1 MLFVLKARVFLK
13 KYETLLSNERHVF
26 WKGNVPHLPCNTGG
40 TDVRANIYE
49 EKSFTFGLSNGHQVT
64 ESVDRGSSTSTAAA
78 GMLRQN
84 GGSNKRGLGLA
95 RLSTSNFF
103 TISSSAN
110 WGMGRSTKSSSLS
123 SISSNSDCYDNPVVD
138 PEYIM
143 QLVND
148 VRKFADV
155 LLYLKEA
162 FLSEENHDGLHQVV
176 HERLGELL
184 RVLKA
189 VINKHQTLNSVD
201 ILSAAGTV
209 IAKVK
214 AVNFK
219 EVNEENKRELFSEI
233 FSSIE
238 TLAFTF
244 GNVVSDFLMGDV
256 DNGSSL
262 GLPVSRRSRSFE
274 NLSVESGGSLHER
287 DDIQGHLRAEEVD
300 SMLLRNDSGIESAL
314 SYAKAWSK
322 YTKDVVAWVEKKLSL
337 EVECAKNLA
346 KMAETAKAVVGH
358 QDYMP
363 FQSIFINAFQNDI
376 ENSQLWQQTAAALQ
390 SNKFVQPLLGR
401 KNELDRQRKDIKEL
415 WQREQKKMQE
425 LEAALRKA
433 KLLYTQRQDEYEKAK
448 SCTARA
454 EEEHLSSS
462 GSFVK
467 DFSKQLEKKRRL
479 EEEAF
484 QKAEEAN
491 EHYKASMAEVEEK
504 RNYLESFK
512 SDVLTQLRELIYQCD
527 LTLKAATVNLFQL
540 QHAQVVSLPVNCQS
554 LCESAKL
561 YDPGQQYSEFVKNL
575 PKDGIP
581 VESGCFE
588 SQSSQVDGV
597 FNKQSTNSVHTS
609 HGNLSQCSGDFPAQA
624 LDDVGSPV
632 YHRSQKVR
640 EKRSSSNTDIQVRGP
655 PPFRSWSV
663 GNQSG
668 GMCSDSESAGGS
680 SESRSMDS
688 PSASPGDF
696 KRRLPRTPSTG
707 TMSSADDL
715 DEREP
720 PSPSDCGLNDLTS
733 ETANSPG
740 PFRNAN
746 MSKAAQTHKLRK
758 LRAPSKC
765 RECDGLVVFHGAECE
780 ECSLACHKKCLETLA
795 IQCGHKKLHGRL
807 HLFGVEFAQAAK
819 NIPDGIP
826 FIIKKCTSE
835 IESRALNVK
844 GIYRVNGAKSRVE
857 KLCQAFENGKDLVEL
872 SELYA
877 HDISNVL
884 KLYLRQLPEPL
895 ILFRL
900 YNEFIGLAK
909 ESQNANEELDAKQAS
924 PKAKTRQS
932 LCIELNRIIIKI
944 KDLLK
949 QLPGP
954 NYNTL
959 QYLIGHLHRVTEQC
973 DENKMSASNLG
984 IIFGPTLIR
993 PRQTDAT
1000 VSLSSLV
1007 DYPYQARVVELLITY
1022 YEKIFDVSLKPL
1034 LSTPHSEETAVT
1046 VRVALSADEREP
1058 QQQRKSSVTV
1068 KEGIQIVPSERASE
1082 TAALF
1087 LESKNSKN
1095 TKEEADISV
1104 TGDAVSPS
1112 SEKDNDPFI
1121 SLGEEPCKKNLFPVK
1136 PSRQIAKVPL
1146 RAPRTKPVSR
1156 PVSLPVDRLLPPCV
1170 LNERNSRNAGAV
1182 SSEKLGRSPTIE
1194 EVSEVKA
1201 LPAVDTSCRLP
1212 CYDTQMLRKTWDK
1225 QYKQYDITART
1236 AMIMTNVPQE
1246 IRALESGT
1254 AGALS
1259 SSCSLG
1265 NNSANAILPNKPYSV
1280 VGSGRTAA
1288 EDNSPDV
1295 NPPAAFRAPRTL
1307 QPPPGTF
1314 YKPPSNKSKENGDGS
1329 SAKACAPASASSVLP
1344 QDNTVK
1350 LARSSALPSGDA
1362 EQNTN
1367 EQKSSSEDIHPT
1379 DLKPAYHRL
1388 RPKRIQEL
1396 EHREAHF
1403 V

>member
-1 MLFVLKARVFLK
+1 
-13 KYETLLSNERHVF
+13 
-26 WKGNVPHLPCNTGG
+26 
-40 TDVRANIYE
+40 
-49 EKSFTFGLSNGHQVT
+49 
-64 ESVDRGSSTSTAAA
+64 
-78 GMLRQN
+78 MLRQN

-103 TISSSAN
+103 SISTSAN

-162 FLSEENHDGLHQVV
+162 FLSEVV
-176 HERLGELL
+176 HERLGELR

-262 GLPVSRRSRSFE
+262 GLPVSRRSRCVVMSKNHFFV
-274 NLSVESGGSLHER
+274 LDALFA
-287 DDIQGHLRAEEVD
+287 GHLRAEEVD

-322 YTKDVVAWVEKKLSL
+322 YIKDVVAWVEKKLSL

-415 WQREQKKMQE
+415 WQREQKKMVE

-479 EEEAF
+479 EEEAL

-561 YDPGQQYSEFVKNL
+561 YDPGQQYSEFVKN
-575 PKDGIP
+575 
-581 VESGCFE
+581 F
-588 SQSSQVDGV
+588 SQVNFV
-597 FNKQSTNSVHTS
+597 F
-609 HGNLSQCSGDFPAQA
+609 
-624 LDDVGSPV
+624 
-632 YHRSQKVR
+632 
-640 EKRSSSNTDIQVRGP
+640 DIWRP

-720 PSPSDCGLNDLTS
+720 PSPSDC
-733 ETANSPG
+733 G

-819 NIPDGIP
+819 NVPDGIP

-1034 LSTPHSEETAVT
+1034 LSTSHSEETAVT

-1058 QQQRKSSVTV
+1058 QPQRKSFVAV
-1068 KEGIQIVPSERASE
+1068 KEVIPSERVSE

-1104 TGDAVSPS
+1104 IGDAVSPT
-1112 SEKDNDPFI
+1112 SEKDSDPFI
-1121 SLGEEPCKKNLFPVK
+1121 SLGEDPCKKNSFPVK
-1136 PSRQIAKVPL
+1136 PNRQIAKVPL
-1146 RAPRTKPVSR
+1146 RAPRTKAVSR
-1156 PVSLPVDRLLPPCV
+1156 PVSLPVDRILPPCV

-1236 AMIMTNVPQE
+1236 AMIVTNVPQE

-1288 EDNSPDV
+1288 EENGPDV
-1295 NPPAAFRAPRTL
+1295 NPLAAFRAPRTL

-1329 SAKACAPASASSVLP
+1329 SVKAGAPTSASSVFP

>member
-1 MLFVLKARVFLK
+1 
-13 KYETLLSNERHVF
+13 
-26 WKGNVPHLPCNTGG
+26 
-40 TDVRANIYE
+40 
-49 EKSFTFGLSNGHQVT
+49 
-64 ESVDRGSSTSTAAA
+64 
-78 GMLRQN
+78 MLRQN

-103 TISSSAN
+103 TISSSGN

-138 PEYIM
+138 PDYIM

-162 FLSEENHDGLHQVV
+162 FLSEENHGGLHQVV

-433 KLLYTQRQDEYEKAK
+433 KLLYMQRQDEYEKAK

-491 EHYKASMAEVEEK
+491 EHYKASMAEAEEK

-561 YDPGQQYSEFVKNL
+561 YDPGQQYSEFVKSL
-575 PKDGIP
+575 PKDGVP

-588 SQSSQVDGV
+588 TQSSQVDGV

-609 HGNLSQCSGDFPAQA
+609 HGNLSQCSGDFPAQT
-624 LDDVGSPV
+624 LDDVGSPI

-640 EKRSSSNTDIQVRGP
+640 EKRSSSNTDIPVRGP

-765 RECDGLVVFHGAECE
+765 RECDSLVIFHGAECE

-819 NIPDGIP
+819 NVPDGIP

-949 QLPGP
+949 QLPVP

-1034 LSTPHSEETAVT
+1034 LSASHSEETAVM
-1046 VRVALSADEREP
+1046 VRAALSADEMEP
-1058 QQQRKSSVTV
+1058 QQQRKSFVAV
-1068 KEGIQIVPSERASE
+1068 KEQGVQTVPSERASE

-1087 LESKNSKN
+1087 FESKNSQN
-1095 TKEEADISV
+1095 TKDEADTCV
-1104 TGDAVSPS
+1104 TGNAVSPAA
-1112 SEKDNDPFI
+1112 EKDNDPFL
-1121 SLGEEPCKKNLFPVK
+1121 SLGEDPCKMSLLPVK
-1136 PSRQIAKVPL
+1136 PNRQSAKVPL
-1146 RAPRTKPVSR
+1146 RAPRTKPSSR
-1156 PVSLPVDRLLPPCV
+1156 PVSLPVDRILPPCV

-1201 LPAVDTSCRLP
+1201 LPAVDTCCRLP
-1212 CYDTQMLRKTWDK
+1212 CYDIQMLRKTWDK
-1225 QYKQYDITART
+1225 QYKQYDITPRT

-1246 IRALESGT
+1246 IQALESGT

-1259 SSCSLG
+1259 SSCRIG
-1265 NNSANAILPNKPYSV
+1265 NNSANAILPNKPYSI

-1288 EDNSPDV
+1288 EENGPDV
-1295 NPPAAFRAPRTL
+1295 NPLAAFRAPRTL

-1314 YKPPSNKSKENGDGS
+1314 YKPPSNKSKGNEDG
-1329 SAKACAPASASSVLP
+1329 SAKACAPTNASPVLP

-1350 LARSSALPSGDA
+1350 LARSSALPSDDA

-1379 DLKPAYHRL
+1379 DLKPTYHRL

>member
-1 MLFVLKARVFLK
+1 
-13 KYETLLSNERHVF
+13 
-26 WKGNVPHLPCNTGG
+26 
-40 TDVRANIYE
+40 
-49 EKSFTFGLSNGHQVT
+49 
-64 ESVDRGSSTSTAAA
+64 
-78 GMLRQN
+78 MLRQN

-103 TISSSAN
+103 TISTAGN

-219 EVNEENKRELFSEI
+219 EVNEENKRELFGEI

-337 EVECAKNLA
+337 ELECAKNLA

-401 KNELDRQRKDIKEL
+401 KNELDRQRKDIKDL

-454 EEEHLSSS
+454 EEEQLSSS

-467 DFSKQLEKKRRL
+467 DFSKQIEKKRRL
-479 EEEAF
+479 EEEAL

-561 YDPGQQYSEFVKNL
+561 YDPGQQYSEFVKSL
-575 PKDGIP
+575 PKDGVP

-588 SQSSQVDGV
+588 TQSSQVDGV
-597 FNKQSTNSVHTS
+597 FSKQSTNSVHTS
-609 HGNLSQCSGDFPAQA
+609 HGNLSQCSGDFPAQT

-640 EKRSSSNTDIQVRGP
+640 EKRSSSNTDIPVRGP

-949 QLPGP
+949 QLPVP

-1034 LSTPHSEETAVT
+1034 LSTCHAEETAGT

-1058 QQQRKSSVTV
+1058 QQQRKSFVAV
-1068 KEGIQIVPSERASE
+1068 KEGIQIVPCERASE
-1082 TAALF
+1082 TAAIF
-1087 LESKNSKN
+1087 FESKNSRN

-1104 TGDAVSPS
+1104 TGDVVSPAT
-1112 SEKDNDPFI
+1112 EKDNDPFL
-1121 SLGEEPCKKNLFPVK
+1121 SLGEDPCQISLVAVK
-1136 PSRQIAKVPL
+1136 PNRQLAKVPL
-1146 RAPRTKPVSR
+1146 RAPRTKPASR
-1156 PVSLPVDRLLPPCV
+1156 PVSLPVDRILPPCV
-1170 LNERNSRNAGAV
+1170 LNERNSRNAGAI

-1201 LPAVDTSCRLP
+1201 LPAVDTCCRLP

-1236 AMIMTNVPQE
+1236 AMIVTNVPQE

-1259 SSCSLG
+1259 SSCSIG
-1265 NNSANAILPNKPYSV
+1265 NNSAKANLPNKPYSV

-1288 EDNSPDV
+1288 EENGPDV
-1295 NPPAAFRAPRTL
+1295 NPVAAFRAPRTL

-1329 SAKACAPASASSVLP
+1329 SAKACAPTSASSVLP

-1367 EQKSSSEDIHPT
+1367 EQKSSSEDIHST

>member
-1 MLFVLKARVFLK
+1 
-13 KYETLLSNERHVF
+13 
-26 WKGNVPHLPCNTGG
+26 
-40 TDVRANIYE
+40 
-49 EKSFTFGLSNGHQVT
+49 
-64 ESVDRGSSTSTAAA
+64 
-78 GMLRQN
+78 
-84 GGSNKRGLGLA
+84 
-95 RLSTSNFF
+95 
-103 TISSSAN
+103 
-110 WGMGRSTKSSSLS
+110 
-123 SISSNSDCYDNPVVD
+123 
-138 PEYIM
+138 
-143 QLVND
+143 
-148 VRKFADV
+148 
-155 LLYLKEA
+155 
-162 FLSEENHDGLHQVV
+162 
-176 HERLGELL
+176 
-184 RVLKA
+184 
-189 VINKHQTLNSVD
+189 
-201 ILSAAGTV
+201 
-209 IAKVK
+209 
-214 AVNFK
+214 
-219 EVNEENKRELFSEI
+219 
-233 FSSIE
+233 
-238 TLAFTF
+238 
-244 GNVVSDFLMGDV
+244 MGDV

-274 NLSVESGGSLHER
+274 NLSVESGGSRHER

-300 SMLLRNDSGIESAL
+300 NMLLRNDNGIESAL

-346 KMAETAKAVVGH
+346 KMAETAKSVVGH

-376 ENSQLWQQTAAALQ
+376 ENNQLWQQTAAALL

-479 EEEAF
+479 EEEAL

-512 SDVLTQLRELIYQCD
+512 SDVLTQLRELIHQCD

-561 YDPGQQYSEFVKNL
+561 YDPGQQYSEFVRSL
-575 PKDGIP
+575 PKEGVTI
-581 VESGCFE
+581 ESGSFE
-588 SQSSQVDGV
+588 TQNSQVDGV
-597 FNKQSTNSVHTS
+597 FNKQSTDSVHTS
-609 HGNLSQCSGDFPAQA
+609 HGNLSQCSGDFLAQT
-624 LDDVGSPV
+624 LDDVGSPI
-632 YHRSQKVR
+632 YHRLQKIG
-640 EKRSSSNTDIQVRGP
+640 EKRSSSTTDIQAMRGP

-720 PSPSDCGLNDLTS
+720 PSPSDCLNDLTS

-740 PFRNAN
+740 PFRDAN

-758 LRAPSKC
+758 LRALSKC
-765 RECDGLVVFHGAECE
+765 RECDSLVVFQGAECE

-819 NIPDGIP
+819 NVPDGIP

-909 ESQNANEELDAKQAS
+909 ESQNVNEELDAKQAS
-924 PKAKTRQS
+924 PKSKKRQS
-932 LCIELNRIIIKI
+932 ICIELNRIIIKI

-949 QLPGP
+949 QLPVP

-959 QYLIGHLHRVTEQC
+959 QYLIGHLHRVTEQSN
-973 DENKMSASNLG
+973 ENKMSASNLG

-1007 DYPYQARVVELLITY
+1007 DYPYQARVVELLITF

-1034 LSTPHSEETAVT
+1034 LNTSQSEETVFT
-1046 VRVALSADEREP
+1046 VRVALSAEERDS
-1058 QQQRKSSVTV
+1058 QQPRKSFAV
-1068 KEGIQIVPSERASE
+1068 KEGILIAPSESRAADG
-1082 TAALF
+1082 AALF
-1087 LESKNSKN
+1087 LESNNSKN
-1095 TKEEADISV
+1095 TKEQVETSVTECVSLPLTGTKPEGSGKSNSLTESSATSPLDINTSAPKE
-1104 TGDAVSPS
+1104 TGDAASPT
-1112 SEKDNDPFI
+1112 SERDNDSFI
-1121 SLGEEPCKKNLFPVK
+1121 SLGEDSHKTNLLPAK
-1136 PSRQIAKVPL
+1136 PNRQITKVPL
-1146 RAPRTKPVSR
+1146 RVPRTKPATR
-1156 PVSLPVDRLLPPCV
+1156 PVSLPVDRILPPCV
-1170 LNERNSRNAGAV
+1170 LNERNSRNAGGV
-1182 SSEKLGRSPTIE
+1182 SPEKLGRSPTIE

-1201 LPAVDTSCRLP
+1201 LPAVNTCCKLP

-1246 IRALESGT
+1246 NRALESGT
-1254 AGALS
+1254 AGALPS
-1259 SSCSLG
+1259 SGSIA
-1265 NNSANAILPNKPYSV
+1265 NDSANAIFPSKPYSV
-1280 VGSGRTAA
+1280 SVRSATEGNG
-1288 EDNSPDV
+1288 PDA
-1295 NPPAAFRAPRTL
+1295 NPLAVFRAPRTL

-1314 YKPPSNKSKENGDGS
+1314 YKPPSNKSKQNGEGS
-1329 SAKACAPASASSVLP
+1329 SPKVCAPTSASSVLH
-1344 QDNTVK
+1344 QDDTVK
-1350 LARSSALPSGDA
+1350 LARSSALLSGDP

-1367 EQKSSSEDIHPT
+1367 EQKTSSEDIHPT
-1379 DLKPAYHRL
+1379 DLKPTYQRL

>member
-1 MLFVLKARVFLK
+1 
-13 KYETLLSNERHVF
+13 
-26 WKGNVPHLPCNTGG
+26 
-40 TDVRANIYE
+40 
-49 EKSFTFGLSNGHQVT
+49 
-64 ESVDRGSSTSTAAA
+64 
-78 GMLRQN
+78 MLRQN

-103 TISSSAN
+103 TISTAGN

-219 EVNEENKRELFSEI
+219 EVNEENKRELFGEI

-337 EVECAKNLA
+337 ELECAKNLA

-401 KNELDRQRKDIKEL
+401 KNELDRQRKDIKDL

-454 EEEHLSSS
+454 EEEQLSSS

-467 DFSKQLEKKRRL
+467 DFSKQIEKKRRL
-479 EEEAF
+479 EEEAL

-561 YDPGQQYSEFVKNL
+561 YDPGQQYSEFVKSL
-575 PKDGIP
+575 PKDGVP

-588 SQSSQVDGV
+588 TQSSQVDGV
-597 FNKQSTNSVHTS
+597 FSKQSTNSVHTS
-609 HGNLSQCSGDFPAQA
+609 HGNLSQCSGDFPAQT

-640 EKRSSSNTDIQVRGP
+640 EKRSSSNTDIPAVRGP

-949 QLPGP
+949 QLPVP

-1034 LSTPHSEETAVT
+1034 LSTCHAEETAGT

-1058 QQQRKSSVTV
+1058 QQQRKSFVAV
-1068 KEGIQIVPSERASE
+1068 KEGIQIVPCERASE
-1082 TAALF
+1082 TAAIF
-1087 LESKNSKN
+1087 FESKNSRN

-1104 TGDAVSPS
+1104 TG
-1112 SEKDNDPFI
+1112 EDPCQI
-1121 SLGEEPCKKNLFPVK
+1121 SLVAVK
-1136 PSRQIAKVPL
+1136 PNRQLAKVPL
-1146 RAPRTKPVSR
+1146 RAPRTKPASR
-1156 PVSLPVDRLLPPCV
+1156 PVSLPVDRILPPCV
-1170 LNERNSRNAGAV
+1170 LNERNSRNAGAI

-1201 LPAVDTSCRLP
+1201 LPAVDTCCRLP

-1236 AMIMTNVPQE
+1236 AMIVTNVPQE

-1259 SSCSLG
+1259 SSCSIG
-1265 NNSANAILPNKPYSV
+1265 NNSAKANLPNKPYSV

-1288 EDNSPDV
+1288 EENGPDV
-1295 NPPAAFRAPRTL
+1295 NPVAAFRAPRTL

-1329 SAKACAPASASSVLP
+1329 SAKACAPTSASSVLP

-1367 EQKSSSEDIHPT
+1367 EQKSSSEDIHST

>member
-1 MLFVLKARVFLK
+1 
-13 KYETLLSNERHVF
+13 
-26 WKGNVPHLPCNTGG
+26 
-40 TDVRANIYE
+40 
-49 EKSFTFGLSNGHQVT
+49 
-64 ESVDRGSSTSTAAA
+64 
-78 GMLRQN
+78 
-84 GGSNKRGLGLA
+84 
-95 RLSTSNFF
+95 
-103 TISSSAN
+103 
-110 WGMGRSTKSSSLS
+110 
-123 SISSNSDCYDNPVVD
+123 
-138 PEYIM
+138 
-143 QLVND
+143 
-148 VRKFADV
+148 
-155 LLYLKEA
+155 
-162 FLSEENHDGLHQVV
+162 ENQDGLHQVV

-287 DDIQGHLRAEEVD
+287 DDIQGRSLILINTTEDID

-376 ENSQLWQQTAAALQ
+376 ENNQLWQQTAAALQ
-390 SNKFVQPLLGR
+390 SNKFVQPLVGR
-401 KNELDRQRKDIKEL
+401 KNELDKQRKDIKEL

-425 LEAALRKA
+425 LEATLRKA

-454 EEEHLSSS
+454 EEEHLSSV

-467 DFSKQLEKKRRL
+467 DVSKQLEKKRRL
-479 EEEAF
+479 EEEAL

-504 RNYLESFK
+504 RNDLESFK

-561 YDPGQQYSEFVKNL
+561 YDPGQQYSEFVKSL
-575 PKDGIP
+575 PKEGVTI
-581 VESGCFE
+581 ESGSFE
-588 SQSSQVDGV
+588 THSSQVDGV
-597 FNKQSTNSVHTS
+597 FNKQSASSVHTS
-609 HGNLSQCSGDFPAQA
+609 HGNLSQCSGDFPAQN
-624 LDDVGSPV
+624 LDDVGSPI
-632 YHRSQKVR
+632 YHHSQKIG
-640 EKRSSSNTDIQVRGP
+640 EKRTSINTDVQAMRGP

-765 RECDGLVVFHGAECE
+765 RECDSLVVFHGAECE

-819 NIPDGIP
+819 NVPDGVP

-835 IESRALNVK
+835 IEGRALNVK

-877 HDISNVL
+877 HDITNVL

-909 ESQNANEELDAKQAS
+909 ESQNVNEELDAKQAS
-924 PKAKTRQS
+924 PKSKKRQS
-932 LCIELNRIIIKI
+932 ICIELNRIIIKI

-949 QLPGP
+949 QLPVP

-959 QYLIGHLHRVTEQC
+959 QYLIGHLHRVAEQS

-1007 DYPYQARVVELLITY
+1007 DYPYQARVVELLITH

-1034 LSTPHSEETAVT
+1034 LSTSQSEETAIT
-1046 VRVALSADEREP
+1046 VRVALSAEEKES
-1058 QQQRKSSVTV
+1058 QQQRKSLVAV
-1068 KEGIQIVPSERASE
+1068 KEGILTAPSESRASE

-1087 LESKNSKN
+1087 LESNNSKN
-1095 TKEEADISV
+1095 TKEQVDTSATERVSLPLTGTKPEGSGKSNFLTESSASSILDTNISAPKEP
-1104 TGDAVSPS
+1104 GDAVSPA
-1112 SEKDNDPFI
+1112 SERDNDSFVC
-1121 SLGEEPCKKNLFPVK
+1121 LGEDSYKINLFPAK
-1136 PSRQIAKVPL
+1136 PNRQITKVPL
-1146 RAPRTKPVSR
+1146 RVPRTKPAAR
-1156 PVSLPVDRLLPPCV
+1156 PVSLPVDRILPPCV
-1170 LNERNSRNAGAV
+1170 LNERNSRNTGAV
-1182 SSEKLGRSPTIE
+1182 SPEKLGRSPTIE

-1201 LPAVDTSCRLP
+1201 LPAANTCCRLP

-1236 AMIMTNVPQE
+1236 AMIVTNVPQE
-1246 IRALESGT
+1246 SRALESGT

-1259 SSCSLG
+1259 SSCSTG
-1265 NNSANAILPNKPYSV
+1265 NNSANATLPSKPYPVSV
-1280 VGSGRTAA
+1280 RSGRTAT
-1288 EDNSPDV
+1288 EGNGPDA
-1295 NPPAAFRAPRTL
+1295 NPFAAFRAPRTL

-1314 YKPPSNKSKENGDGS
+1314 YKPPSSKSKQNEEGS
-1329 SAKACAPASASSVLP
+1329 SAKACAPTSASSVLH

-1350 LARSSALPSGDA
+1350 LARSSALPSGHP

-1367 EQKSSSEDIHPT
+1367 EQKPSSEDIHPT
-1379 DLKPAYHRL
+1379 DPKPTYQRL

>member
-1 MLFVLKARVFLK
+1 
-13 KYETLLSNERHVF
+13 
-26 WKGNVPHLPCNTGG
+26 
-40 TDVRANIYE
+40 
-49 EKSFTFGLSNGHQVT
+49 
-64 ESVDRGSSTSTAAA
+64 
-78 GMLRQN
+78 
-84 GGSNKRGLGLA
+84 
-95 RLSTSNFF
+95 
-103 TISSSAN
+103 
-110 WGMGRSTKSSSLS
+110 
-123 SISSNSDCYDNPVVD
+123 
-138 PEYIM
+138 
-143 QLVND
+143 
-148 VRKFADV
+148 
-155 LLYLKEA
+155 
-162 FLSEENHDGLHQVV
+162 
-176 HERLGELL
+176 
-184 RVLKA
+184 
-189 VINKHQTLNSVD
+189 
-201 ILSAAGTV
+201 
-209 IAKVK
+209 
-214 AVNFK
+214 
-219 EVNEENKRELFSEI
+219 
-233 FSSIE
+233 
-238 TLAFTF
+238 
-244 GNVVSDFLMGDV
+244 MGDV

-322 YTKDVVAWVEKKLSL
+322 YTKDVVGWVEKKLSL

-346 KMAETAKAVVGH
+346 KMAENAKAAVGH

-363 FQSIFINAFQNDI
+363 FQSIFISAFQNDI
-376 ENSQLWQQTAAALQ
+376 ENNQLWQQTAAALQ

-401 KNELDRQRKDIKEL
+401 KSELDRQRKDIKEL

-425 LEAALRKA
+425 LEAALKKA
-433 KLLYTQRQDEYEKAK
+433 KLLYMQRQDEYEKAK

-479 EEEAF
+479 EEEAL

-504 RNYLESFK
+504 RNGLESFK

-527 LTLKAATVNLFQL
+527 LTLKAVTVNLFQL

-561 YDPGQQYSEFVKNL
+561 YDPGQQYSEFVKSL
-575 PKDGIP
+575 PK
-581 VESGCFE
+581 ESVPIESASFE
-588 SQSSQVDGV
+588 TQNSQVDGV
-597 FNKQSTNSVHTS
+597 FNKQSTNSVHMS
-609 HGNLSQCSGDFPAQA
+609 HGNLSQCSGDFPAQM
-624 LDDVGSPV
+624 LDDVGSPI
-632 YHRSQKVR
+632 YHRSQKIG
-640 EKRSSSNTDIQVRGP
+640 EKRSSSSTDIQAMRRP
-655 PPFRSWSV
+655 LSFRSWSV

-765 RECDGLVVFHGAECE
+765 RECDSLVVFHGAECE

-872 SELYA
+872 SDLYA

-909 ESQNANEELDAKQAS
+909 ESQNVNEELDAKQAS
-924 PKAKTRQS
+924 PKSKKRQS
-932 LCIELNRIIIKI
+932 ICIELNRIIIKM

-949 QLPGP
+949 QLPVP

-959 QYLIGHLHRVTEQC
+959 QYLIGHLHRVTEQS

-1034 LSTPHSEETAVT
+1034 LSTYQSEETAIM
-1046 VRVALSADEREP
+1046 VRVALSAEEREP
-1058 QQQRKSSVTV
+1058 QQQRKSFVAV
-1068 KEGIQIVPSERASE
+1068 KEGVLVSASESRVSE
-1082 TAALF
+1082 TAALG
-1087 LESKNSKN
+1087 LESNNKN
-1095 TKEEADISV
+1095 TEEQRDTSV
-1104 TGDAVSPS
+1104 TECVSLPLTGTKPEGSGKTNPRAESSATSILDINISAPKKPGDAVSPA
-1112 SEKDNDPFI
+1112 SERHNDSLL
-1121 SLGEEPCKKNLFPVK
+1121 SLGENSLIPAK
-1136 PSRQIAKVPL
+1136 PNRQITKVPL
-1146 RAPRTKPVSR
+1146 RGPRTKPATR
-1156 PVSLPVDRLLPPCV
+1156 PVSLPVDRILPPCI
-1170 LNERNSRNAGAV
+1170 LNERNSQNAGAV
-1182 SSEKLGRSPTIE
+1182 SPEKIGRTATIE
-1194 EVSEVKA
+1194 EVSEMKA
-1201 LPAVDTSCRLP
+1201 LPAVNTCCRLP

-1236 AMIMTNVPQE
+1236 AMIVTNVPQE
-1246 IRALESGT
+1246 NRTLESGT

-1259 SSCSLG
+1259 SCSVG
-1265 NNSANAILPNKPYSV
+1265 NNSANAILPSKPYSV
-1280 VGSGRTAA
+1280 SVRSGRTAT
-1288 EDNSPDV
+1288 EGNGPDA
-1295 NPPAAFRAPRTL
+1295 NPLAAFRAPRTL

-1314 YKPPSNKSKENGDGS
+1314 YKPPSNKSKQNEEGS
-1329 SAKACAPASASSVLP
+1329 SAKACAPTSASSVLH

-1350 LARSSALPSGDA
+1350 LARSSALPSGDP

-1367 EQKSSSEDIHPT
+1367 EQRSSSEDIHHT
-1379 DLKPAYHRL
+1379 DLKPTYQRL

>member
-1 MLFVLKARVFLK
+1 
-13 KYETLLSNERHVF
+13 
-26 WKGNVPHLPCNTGG
+26 
-40 TDVRANIYE
+40 
-49 EKSFTFGLSNGHQVT
+49 
-64 ESVDRGSSTSTAAA
+64 
-78 GMLRQN
+78 MLRQN

-103 TISSSAN
+103 AISNSGN

-143 QLVND
+143 QLAND

-162 FLSEENHDGLHQVV
+162 ILSEENQDDLHQVV

-201 ILSAAGTV
+201 VLSAAGTV

-219 EVNEENKRELFSEI
+219 EVNEENRREFFSEI
-233 FSSIE
+233 FSSID

-314 SYAKAWSK
+314 AYAKAWSK
-322 YTKDVVAWVEKKLSL
+322 YTKDVVAWVEKKLSV
-337 EVECAKNLA
+337 EVECAKNVA
-346 KMAETAKAVVGH
+346 KMAETAKAIVGH

-376 ENSQLWQQTAAALQ
+376 ENNQLWQQTAAALQ

-433 KLLYTQRQDEYEKAK
+433 KLLYAQRQDEYEKAK

-454 EEEHLSSS
+454 EEEHLSTG

-467 DFSKQLEKKRRL
+467 DFSKQLEKKRKL
-479 EEEAF
+479 EEEAL
-484 QKAEEAN
+484 QKAEEAS

-561 YDPGQQYSEFVKNL
+561 YDPGQQYSKFVKSL
-575 PKDGIP
+575 PKDGVP
-581 VESGCFE
+581 MESGSFE
-588 SQSSQVDGV
+588 TQSSQVDGV
-597 FNKQSTNSVHTS
+597 FNKQSTNSIHTS
-609 HGNLSQCSGDFPAQA
+609 HGNLSQCSGDFPAQT
-624 LDDVGSPV
+624 LDDVGSPI

-733 ETANSPG
+733 ETASSPG
-740 PFRNAN
+740 PFRNAI

-765 RECDGLVVFHGAECE
+765 RECDSLVVFHGAECE

-819 NIPDGIP
+819 NVPDGIP

-895 ILFRL
+895 VLFRL

-909 ESQNANEELDAKQAS
+909 ESQHVNEELDATQAS
-924 PKAKTRQS
+924 PKSKKRQS
-932 LCIELNRIIIKI
+932 ICIELNRIIIKI

-959 QYLIGHLHRVTEQC
+959 QYLIGHLHRVTEQS

-984 IIFGPTLIR
+984 IIFGPTLLR

-1007 DYPYQARVVELLITY
+1007 DYPYQARVVELLITH

-1034 LSTPHSEETAVT
+1034 LSTTQSEETAVT

-1058 QQQRKSSVTV
+1058 QQQRNLFVAV
-1068 KEGIQIVPSERASE
+1068 KEQGFLIAPSEGRAAE

-1087 LESKNSKN
+1087 LESNNRKN
-1095 TKEEADISV
+1095 TKEQEETSV
-1104 TGDAVSPS
+1104 TGDAVSPA
-1112 SEKDNDPFI
+1112 SEKDNDPLI
-1121 SLGEEPCKKNLFPVK
+1121 SVGEDSCKINLLPAK
-1136 PSRQIAKVPL
+1136 PNHQITRVPL
-1146 RAPRTKPVSR
+1146 RVPRTKAASR
-1156 PVSLPVDRLLPPCV
+1156 PVSLPVDRILPPCV

-1201 LPAVDTSCRLP
+1201 VPAVNPCCRFP

-1236 AMIMTNVPQE
+1236 AMIVTNVPQE
-1246 IRALESGT
+1246 NRALESGT

-1259 SSCSLG
+1259 SSSCTTD
-1265 NNSANAILPNKPYSV
+1265 NSVTAILPSKPYSV
-1280 VGSGRTAA
+1280 VGSGTTAT
-1288 EDNSPDV
+1288 EENGPDV
-1295 NPPAAFRAPRTL
+1295 NPLAAVRAPRTL

-1314 YKPPSNKSKENGDGS
+1314 YKPPGNKSKENGDGS
-1329 SAKACAPASASSVLP
+1329 SAKACAPTSAGSVLH
-1344 QDNTVK
+1344 QENTVK
-1350 LARSSALPSGDA
+1350 LARSSALPTGDP

-1367 EQKSSSEDIHPT
+1367 EQKASSEDIHLT
-1379 DLKPAYHRL
+1379 DLKPAYQRL

>member
-1 MLFVLKARVFLK
+1 
-13 KYETLLSNERHVF
+13 
-26 WKGNVPHLPCNTGG
+26 
-40 TDVRANIYE
+40 
-49 EKSFTFGLSNGHQVT
+49 
-64 ESVDRGSSTSTAAA
+64 
-78 GMLRQN
+78 MLRQN

-103 TISSSAN
+103 TISNSGN

-162 FLSEENHDGLHQVV
+162 ILSEENQDGLHQVV

-376 ENSQLWQQTAAALQ
+376 ENNQLWQQTAAALQ

-401 KNELDRQRKDIKEL
+401 KNELDRQRKDIKDL

-479 EEEAF
+479 EEEAL

-504 RNYLESFK
+504 RNDLESFK

-540 QHAQVVSLPVNCQS
+540 QHTQVVSLPVNCQS

-561 YDPGQQYSEFVKNL
+561 YDPGQQYSEFVKSL
-575 PKDGIP
+575 PKEGVPI
-581 VESGCFE
+581 ESGSFE
-588 SQSSQVDGV
+588 TQSSQVDGV
-597 FNKQSTNSVHTS
+597 FNKQSTNSVHMS
-609 HGNLSQCSGDFPAQA
+609 HGNLSQCSGDFPAQT
-624 LDDVGSPV
+624 LDDVGSPI
-632 YHRSQKVR
+632 YHRSQKIG
-640 EKRSSSNTDIQVRGP
+640 ETRSSSSTDIQAMRGP

-720 PSPSDCGLNDLTS
+720 PSPSDCGVNDLTS

-765 RECDGLVVFHGAECE
+765 RECDSLVVFHGAECE

-819 NIPDGIP
+819 NVPDGIP

-909 ESQNANEELDAKQAS
+909 ESQNVNEELDAKQTC
-924 PKAKTRQS
+924 PKSKKRQS
-932 LCIELNRIIIKI
+932 ICIELNRIIIKI

-949 QLPGP
+949 QLPVP

-959 QYLIGHLHRVTEQC
+959 QYLIGHLHRVTEQS

-1034 LSTPHSEETAVT
+1034 LSTLQSEETAIT
-1046 VRVALSADEREP
+1046 VRVALSAEEREP
-1058 QQQRKSSVTV
+1058 QQQRKSFIAV
-1068 KEGIQIVPSERASE
+1068 KEGILIAPSEGRASE

-1087 LESKNSKN
+1087 LESNNSKN
-1095 TKEEADISV
+1095 TKDQVDTSV
-1104 TGDAVSPS
+1104 TECVSLSLTGTKPEDSGKSNSLTESSATSIVDNNIAQKKPGDAARPT
-1112 SEKDNDPFI
+1112 SERDGDSFV
-1121 SLGEEPCKKNLFPVK
+1121 SLGEDSCKINLLPAK
-1136 PSRQIAKVPL
+1136 PNRQITKVPL
-1146 RAPRTKPVSR
+1146 RVPRTKPATR
-1156 PVSLPVDRLLPPCV
+1156 PVSLPVDRILPPCV
-1170 LNERNSRNAGAV
+1170 LNERNSRNTGAV
-1182 SSEKLGRSPTIE
+1182 SPEKLGRSPTIE

-1201 LPAVDTSCRLP
+1201 FPAVNTCCRLP
-1212 CYDTQMLRKTWDK
+1212 CYDSQTLRKTWDK

-1246 IRALESGT
+1246 NRALESGT

-1259 SSCSLG
+1259 PSCSIG
-1265 NNSANAILPNKPYSV
+1265 NNSANAVLPSKPYSV
-1280 VGSGRTAA
+1280 SVRSGRTAT
-1288 EDNSPDV
+1288 EGNGPD
-1295 NPPAAFRAPRTL
+1295 ASRAPRTL

-1314 YKPPSNKSKENGDGS
+1314 YEPPSNKSKQNEEGS
-1329 SAKACAPASASSVLP
+1329 FAKACAATSASSVFH

-1350 LARSSALPSGDA
+1350 LARSSALPSGDP

-1367 EQKSSSEDIHPT
+1367 EQKNSSEDIHPT
-1379 DLKPAYHRL
+1379 DLKPTYQRL

>member
-1 MLFVLKARVFLK
+1 
-13 KYETLLSNERHVF
+13 
-26 WKGNVPHLPCNTGG
+26 
-40 TDVRANIYE
+40 
-49 EKSFTFGLSNGHQVT
+49 
-64 ESVDRGSSTSTAAA
+64 
-78 GMLRQN
+78 MLRQN
-84 GGSNKRGLGLA
+84 GGGNKRGLGLTK
-95 RLSTSNFF
+95 LSTSNFF
-103 TISSSAN
+103 TISNSGN

-123 SISSNSDCYDNPVVD
+123 SISSNSDCYDSTVVD

-143 QLVND
+143 HLVND

-155 LLYLKEA
+155 LFYLREA
-162 FLSEENHDGLHQVV
+162 ILSEENPDCLHHVV

-189 VINKHQTLNSVD
+189 IISKHPSLNSVD
-201 ILSAAGTV
+201 LLSAAGTV

-219 EVNEENKRELFSEI
+219 EVNEENKREVLSEI
-233 FSSIE
+233 FSSID

-256 DNGSSL
+256 DNGSAL
-262 GLPVSRRSRSFE
+262 GLPVSRQSQSFE
-274 NLSVESGGSLHER
+274 NLSVDSGGSLHER
-287 DDIQGHLRAEEVD
+287 DDIQGTGHFRSEEVD
-300 SMLLRNDSGIESAL
+300 SILLRNDNGIESAL

-322 YTKDVVAWVEKKLSL
+322 YTKDIVAWVEKRLNL
-337 EVECAKNLA
+337 EIECAKGLA
-346 KMAETAKAVVGH
+346 KMAETTKAIIGP

-390 SNKFVQPLLGR
+390 ANKFVQPLLGR
-401 KNELDRQRKDIKEL
+401 KNELDKQRKEIKEL

-425 LEAALRKA
+425 LESTVRKA
-433 KLLYTQRQDEYEKAK
+433 RLLYIQRQEEYEKAK
-448 SCTARA
+448 SSTARA
-454 EEEHLSSS
+454 EEEHLISN
-462 GSFVK
+462 GGIVK
-467 DFSKQLEKKRRL
+467 DASKLEKKRKL
-479 EEEAF
+479 EEEAL

-491 EHYKASMAEVEEK
+491 EHFKASVAEVEEK
-504 RNYLESFK
+504 RSDLENLK
-512 SDVLTQLRELIYQCD
+512 SDVLTQLRELVYQCD
-527 LTLKAATVNLFQL
+527 LTLKAATVNLFQM
-540 QHAQVVSLPVNCQS
+540 QHAQVVSVPVNSQS

-561 YDPGQQYSEFVKNL
+561 YDPGQKYSEFVKNL
-575 PKDGIP
+575 PKDDVPI
-581 VESGCFE
+581 ESGSFE
-588 SQSSQVDGV
+588 TQSSQVGGI
-597 FNKQSTNSVHTS
+597 FSKRSNHAHASQGS
-609 HGNLSQCSGDFPAQA
+609 LSQCSGDFPTHAVE
-624 LDDVGSPV
+624 DIGSPP
-632 YHRSQKVR
+632 YCRSQKIG
-640 EKRSSSNTDIQVRGP
+640 EKRSSSSTDISVARGP

-680 SESRSMDS
+680 SESRSVDS

-720 PSPSDCGLNDLTS
+720 PSPSDCGLNDLATEIAS
-733 ETANSPG
+733 SPG
-740 PFRNAN
+740 PFRNTLL
-746 MSKAAQTHKLRK
+746 SKAAQTHKLRK

-765 RECDGLVVFHGAECE
+765 RECDSLVVFHGAECE

-807 HLFGVEFAQAAK
+807 HLFGVEFTQAAK
-819 NIPDGIP
+819 NTPDGIP

-909 ESQNANEELDAKQAS
+909 ESQNINEELDMKRMS
-924 PKAKTRQS
+924 PRSKKGQS
-932 LCIELNRIIIKI
+932 VCIELNRIILKT

-949 QLPGP
+949 LLPAP

-959 QYLIGHLHRVTEQC
+959 QFLIGHLHRVTEHS

-1007 DYPYQARVVELLITY
+1007 DYPYQARVVELLITN
-1022 YEKIFDVSLKPL
+1022 YEKIFDIMLQPL
-1034 LSTPHSEETAVT
+1034 PDASRSDENTPYTKSVLLAE
-1046 VRVALSADEREP
+1046 DRE
-1058 QQQRKSSVTV
+1058 QQQRKTASCIALKENIQLAQNESKDPETVVSLEEPDSSKDMQKIYNALTDWNSQLGA
-1068 KEGIQIVPSERASE
+1068 KHGLGRRNSPSEPPPVSVLENHTASKKE
-1082 TAALF
+1082 SGNAEIPVSSQDNEPSLSAA
-1087 LESKNSKN
+1087 EDGVK
-1095 TKEEADISV
+1095 
-1104 TGDAVSPS
+1104 S
-1112 SEKDNDPFI
+1112 SHLLRPN
-1121 SLGEEPCKKNLFPVK
+1121 
-1136 PSRQIAKVPL
+1136 RQITKVQL
-1146 RAPRTKPVSR
+1146 RSQRTKPVVR
-1156 PVSLPVDRLLPPCV
+1156 PVSLPVGQMLPPCV
-1170 LNERNSRNAGAV
+1170 LNEKNSRNAGL
-1182 SSEKLGRSPTIE
+1182 STEKLGRSPVIE
-1194 EVSEVKA
+1194 EVSETPL
-1201 LPAVDTSCRLP
+1201 LPAVNVGCRLS
-1212 CYDTQMLRKTWDK
+1212 CYDPQTLKKTWDK
-1225 QYKQYDITART
+1225 QYKQYDMTPRT
-1236 AMIMTNVPQE
+1236 AMIVTNLPQE
-1246 IRALESGT
+1246 NRTQESVNTCAL
-1254 AGALS
+1254 AS
-1259 SSCSLG
+1259 SSNMV
-1265 NNSANAILPNKPYSV
+1265 NNSVNAILPNKPYTV
-1280 VGSGRTAA
+1280 PVRAARTTA
-1288 EDNSPDV
+1288 EGHTPDS
-1295 NPPAAFRAPRTL
+1295 NPLAAFRMPRTL

-1314 YKPPSNKSKENGDGS
+1314 YKPPANNKAKQNDESSPPKLCTEVIKDETPKLAVNPGLVQGSLGS
-1329 SAKACAPASASSVLP
+1329 SS
-1344 QDNTVK
+1344 QNVK
-1350 LARSSALPSGDA
+1350 
-1362 EQNTN
+1362 Q
-1367 EQKSSSEDIHPT
+1367 QKINSEAVSPT
-1379 DLKPAYHRL
+1379 DLKPTYQRL

-1396 EHREAHF
+1396 EQREAHF

>member
-1 MLFVLKARVFLK
+1 
-13 KYETLLSNERHVF
+13 
-26 WKGNVPHLPCNTGG
+26 
-40 TDVRANIYE
+40 
-49 EKSFTFGLSNGHQVT
+49 
-64 ESVDRGSSTSTAAA
+64 
-78 GMLRQN
+78 MLRQN

-103 TISSSAN
+103 TISNSGN
-110 WGMGRSTKSSSLS
+110 WGMGRSTKSNSLS
-123 SISSNSDCYDNPVVD
+123 SISSNSDCYDSPVVD

-162 FLSEENHDGLHQVV
+162 ILSE
-176 HERLGELL
+176 
-184 RVLKA
+184 
-189 VINKHQTLNSVD
+189 
-201 ILSAAGTV
+201 
-209 IAKVK
+209 

-233 FSSIE
+233 FSSID

-274 NLSVESGGSLHER
+274 NLSVESVGSLHER
-287 DDIQGHLRAEEVD
+287 EDVQDTGHLRAEEVD
-300 SMLLRNDSGIESAL
+300 SMLLRNDSGLESAL

-322 YTKDVVAWVEKKLSL
+322 YAKDVVAWIEKKLSL

-346 KMAETAKAVVGH
+346 KMAETAKAIVGP

-376 ENSQLWQQTAAALQ
+376 ENSQLWQKTAAALQ
-390 SNKFVQPLLGR
+390 TNKFVQPLVGR
-401 KNELDRQRKDIKEL
+401 KNELDKQRKDIKEL

-425 LEAALRKA
+425 LEATLRKA
-433 KLLYTQRQDEYEKAK
+433 KLLYLQRQEEYEKAK
-448 SCTARA
+448 SSTIRA
-454 EEEHLSSS
+454 EEEHLSTSS
-462 GSFVK
+462 SLVK
-467 DFSKQLEKKRRL
+467 DVSKQLEKKRKL
-479 EEEAF
+479 EEEAL
-484 QKAEEAN
+484 QKAEEAC

-504 RNYLESFK
+504 RNDLESFK
-512 SDVLTQLRELIYQCD
+512 SDTLTQLRELVFQCD
-527 LTLKAATVNLFQL
+527 LTLKAATVNLFQM
-540 QHAQVVSLPVNCQS
+540 QHAQVVSLPVNCQT
-554 LCESAKL
+554 LCENAKL
-561 YDPGQQYSEFVKNL
+561 YDPGQRYLEFVKSL
-575 PKDGIP
+575 PKEDIP
-581 VESGCFE
+581 IESGSFE
-588 SQSSQVDGV
+588 IQSSEVDGA
-597 FNKQSTNSVHTS
+597 FSKQPTNSARTS
-609 HGNLSQCSGDFPAQA
+609 HGNLSQCSGDFPTQS
-624 LDDVGSPV
+624 LEDVGSPS
-632 YHRSQKVR
+632 YRHFQKTG
-640 EKRSSSNTDIQVRGP
+640 EKRSSSSTDIQVRGP

-688 PSASPGDF
+688 PSASPADF

-720 PSPSDCGLNDLTS
+720 PSPSDCGVNDLTS
-733 ETANSPG
+733 EIANSPG
-740 PFRNAN
+740 PFRNTLL
-746 MSKAAQTHKLRK
+746 SKAAQTHKLRK

-765 RECDGLVVFHGAECE
+765 RECDSLVVFHGAECE

-819 NIPDGIP
+819 SVPDGIP

-909 ESQNANEELDAKQAS
+909 ESQNVNEELDMKQTS
-924 PKAKTRQS
+924 PRSKKRQS
-932 LCIELNRIIIKI
+932 VCIELNRIIIKM

-949 QLPGP
+949 QLPIP

-959 QYLIGHLHRVTEQC
+959 QYLVGHLHRVTEQS

-993 PRQTDAT
+993 PRQTDAA

-1022 YEKIFDVSLKPL
+1022 YEKIFDVSLQP
-1034 LSTPHSEETAVT
+1034 LSTAIQSEENAAPFKIASSTGE
-1046 VRVALSADEREP
+1046 SEP
-1058 QQQRKSSVTV
+1058 QQQRKSFIAV
-1068 KEGIQIVPSERASE
+1068 KEGILLIPSESKASE
-1082 TAALF
+1082 TSSS
-1087 LESKNSKN
+1087 LEQLDDSKN
-1095 TKEEADISV
+1095 TRERSDASMTERISLPL
-1104 TGDAVSPS
+1104 TGTKQEDFGKRNSPS
-1112 SEKDNDPFI
+1112 EPSATTVLDINILTPKEPGNTVTPVSDKDNEL
-1121 SLGEEPCKKNLFPVK
+1121 SLSLAEDGCKVSNLLPIK
-1136 PSRQIAKVPL
+1136 SSRHITKVLL
-1146 RAPRTKPVSR
+1146 RSPRTKPVIR
-1156 PVSLPVDRLLPPCV
+1156 PVSLPVDRMLPPCV
-1170 LNERNSRNAGAV
+1170 LNERNSGNVAIL
-1182 SSEKLGRSPTIE
+1182 SPEKLGRSPTIE
-1194 EVSEVKA
+1194 EVSEPKA
-1201 LPAVDTSCRLP
+1201 LPAVNACCRLS
-1212 CYDTQMLRKTWDK
+1212 CYDTQTLRKTWDK
-1225 QYKQYDITART
+1225 QYKQYDMTPRT

-1246 IRALESGT
+1246 NRAHESGS
-1254 AGALS
+1254 ASALS
-1259 SSCSLG
+1259 SSYSVG
-1265 NNSANAILPNKPYSV
+1265 NNSVNAILPNKPYTVPVRSV
-1280 VGSGRTAA
+1280 RMTTEGNG
-1288 EDNSPDV
+1288 PDS
-1295 NPPAAFRAPRTL
+1295 NPLAAFRPPRTL

-1314 YKPPSNKSKENGDGS
+1314 YKPPSNNKAKQNEEGS
-1329 SAKACAPASASSVLP
+1329 VPNACAAASASSVLA

-1350 LARSSALPSGDA
+1350 LIRNSALVSGA
-1362 EQNTN
+1362 PGQHANQ
-1367 EQKSSSEDIHPT
+1367 QKMSSEDLHPV
-1379 DLKPAYHRL
+1379 DLKPAYKRL
-1388 RPKRIQEL
+1388 RPKRMQEL

>member
-1 MLFVLKARVFLK
+1 
-13 KYETLLSNERHVF
+13 
-26 WKGNVPHLPCNTGG
+26 
-40 TDVRANIYE
+40 
-49 EKSFTFGLSNGHQVT
+49 
-64 ESVDRGSSTSTAAA
+64 
-78 GMLRQN
+78 MLRQN

-103 TISSSAN
+103 TISNSGN

-162 FLSEENHDGLHQVV
+162 ILSEENQDGLHQVV

-376 ENSQLWQQTAAALQ
+376 ENNQLWQQTAAALQ

-433 KLLYTQRQDEYEKAK
+433 KLLYAQRQDEYEKAK

-479 EEEAF
+479 EEEAL

-504 RNYLESFK
+504 RNDLESFK

-561 YDPGQQYSEFVKNL
+561 YDPGQQYSEFVKSL
-575 PKDGIP
+575 PKEGVPI
-581 VESGCFE
+581 ESGSFE
-588 SQSSQVDGV
+588 TQSSQVDGV

-609 HGNLSQCSGDFPAQA
+609 HGNLSQCSGDFPAQT
-624 LDDVGSPV
+624 LDDVGSPI
-632 YHRSQKVR
+632 YHRSQKIG
-640 EKRSSSNTDIQVRGP
+640 EKRSSSSTDIQGAMRGP

-740 PFRNAN
+740 PFRNTN

-765 RECDGLVVFHGAECE
+765 RECDSLVVFHGAECE

-819 NIPDGIP
+819 NVPDGIP

-909 ESQNANEELDAKQAS
+909 ESQTVNEELDAKQAS
-924 PKAKTRQS
+924 PKSKTRQS
-932 LCIELNRIIIKI
+932 NCIELNRIIIKM

-949 QLPGP
+949 QLPVP

-959 QYLIGHLHRVTEQC
+959 QYLIGHLHRVTEQS

-1034 LSTPHSEETAVT
+1034 LSTSQSEETAIT
-1046 VRVALSADEREP
+1046 VSVAVSPEEREP
-1058 QQQRKSSVTV
+1058 QQQRKSFVAV
-1068 KEGIQIVPSERASE
+1068 KEGILIAPSESRASE

-1087 LESKNSKN
+1087 LELNNSKN
-1095 TKEEADISV
+1095 TEEQVDTSV
-1104 TGDAVSPS
+1104 TECVSLPFTGTKPEGSGKSNSVTESSATSILDINISAPKKPGDAVSPA
-1112 SEKDNDPFI
+1112 SERDNDSFV
-1121 SLGEEPCKKNLFPVK
+1121 SLGEDSCKINLFPAK
-1136 PSRQIAKVPL
+1136 PNRQITKVPL
-1146 RAPRTKPVSR
+1146 RVPRTKPASR
-1156 PVSLPVDRLLPPCV
+1156 PVSLPVDRILPPCV

-1182 SSEKLGRSPTIE
+1182 SPEKLGRSPTIE

-1201 LPAVDTSCRLP
+1201 LPAVNTCSRFP

-1236 AMIMTNVPQE
+1236 AMIVTNVPQE
-1246 IRALESGT
+1246 NRALESGT

-1259 SSCSLG
+1259 SSCSIG
-1265 NNSANAILPNKPYSV
+1265 NNSANAILPSKPYSV
-1280 VGSGRTAA
+1280 SVRSGRTATEGNGPDA
-1288 EDNSPDV
+1288 NSL
-1295 NPPAAFRAPRTL
+1295 AAFRAPRTL

-1314 YKPPSNKSKENGDGS
+1314 YKPPSNKSKQNEEGS
-1329 SAKACAPASASSVLP
+1329 FAKACAPTSASSVLH

-1350 LARSSALPSGDA
+1350 LARSSALPSGDP
-1362 EQNTN
+1362 EQNTI
-1367 EQKSSSEDIHPT
+1367 EQKTSSEDIHPT
-1379 DLKPAYHRL
+1379 DLKPTYQRL

>member
-1 MLFVLKARVFLK
+1 
-13 KYETLLSNERHVF
+13 
-26 WKGNVPHLPCNTGG
+26 
-40 TDVRANIYE
+40 
-49 EKSFTFGLSNGHQVT
+49 
-64 ESVDRGSSTSTAAA
+64 
-78 GMLRQN
+78 MLRQN

-103 TISSSAN
+103 TISNSGN

-162 FLSEENHDGLHQVV
+162 ILSE
-176 HERLGELL
+176 
-184 RVLKA
+184 
-189 VINKHQTLNSVD
+189 
-201 ILSAAGTV
+201 
-209 IAKVK
+209 

-233 FSSIE
+233 FTSIE

-262 GLPVSRRSRSFE
+262 GLPVSRRSQSFE
-274 NLSVESGGSLHER
+274 NLSLESGGSLHER

-300 SMLLRNDSGIESAL
+300 NMLLRNDSGIESAL

-322 YTKDVVAWVEKKLSL
+322 YTKDVVTWVEKKLSL

-346 KMAETAKAVVGH
+346 KMAETAKAVVGP

-363 FQSIFINAFQNDI
+363 FQPIFLNAFQNDI
-376 ENSQLWQQTAAALQ
+376 ENNQLWQQTAAALQ

-401 KNELDRQRKDIKEL
+401 KNELDKQRKDIKEL

-425 LEAALRKA
+425 LETALRKA

-479 EEEAF
+479 EEEAL

-491 EHYKASMAEVEEK
+491 EYYKASIAEIEEK
-504 RNYLESFK
+504 RNDLESFK
-512 SDVLTQLRELIYQCD
+512 SDVLMQLRELIFQCD

-561 YDPGQQYSEFVKNL
+561 YDPGQQYSEFVKSL
-575 PKDGIP
+575 PKEGIP
-581 VESGCFE
+581 IESGSFE
-588 SQSSQVDGV
+588 TRSSQVDGV
-597 FNKQSTNSVHTS
+597 FNKHSTNSVHTS
-609 HGNLSQCSGDFPAQA
+609 HGNLSQCSGDFPSQM
-624 LDDVGSPV
+624 LDDVGSPI
-632 YHRSQKVR
+632 YHRSQR
-640 EKRSSSNTDIQVRGP
+640 IGEKRSSSSTDIQAIRGP

-740 PFRNAN
+740 PFRNTN

-765 RECDGLVVFHGAECE
+765 RECDSLVVFHGAECE

-819 NIPDGIP
+819 NVPDGIP

-909 ESQNANEELDAKQAS
+909 ESQSVNEELDAKQAS
-924 PKAKTRQS
+924 PKSKKRQS
-932 LCIELNRIIIKI
+932 ICIELNRIIIKI

-949 QLPGP
+949 QLPVP

-959 QYLIGHLHRVTEQC
+959 QYLIGHLHRVTEQSE
-973 DENKMSASNLG
+973 ENKMSASNLG

-1007 DYPYQARVVELLITY
+1007 DYPYQARIVELLITY
-1022 YEKIFDVSLKPL
+1022 YEKIFDVSLQPL
-1034 LSTPHSEETAVT
+1034 LSTSQSEEAAIT
-1046 VRVALSADEREP
+1046 VRVALSGGEREP
-1058 QQQRKSSVTV
+1058 TQQRKSFVAV
-1068 KEGIQIVPSERASE
+1068 KEGILIAPIENRASE

-1087 LESKNSKN
+1087 LESNNSKN
-1095 TKEEADISV
+1095 TKEQVDTSATERASLPLGGKQEGSGKSSSLVESTAASILDINISAPKE
-1104 TGDAVSPS
+1104 TGDAVSLA
-1112 SEKDNDPFI
+1112 SEKDNDSFVSP
-1121 SLGEEPCKKNLFPVK
+1121 GEDGCKINLLPAK
-1136 PSRQIAKVPL
+1136 PNRQINKVPL
-1146 RAPRTKPVSR
+1146 RVPRTKLAIR
-1156 PVSLPVDRLLPPCV
+1156 PVSLPVDRILPPCV
-1170 LNERNSRNAGAV
+1170 LNERNTKNAGAV
-1182 SSEKLGRSPTIE
+1182 SPENLGKSPTIE

-1201 LPAVDTSCRLP
+1201 LPAVSTCCRLS
-1212 CYDTQMLRKTWDK
+1212 CCDTQMLRKTWDK

-1236 AMIMTNVPQE
+1236 AMIVTNVPQE
-1246 IRALESGT
+1246 NRALESGT
-1254 AGALS
+1254 VGALS
-1259 SSCSLG
+1259 SSCSMG
-1265 NNSANAILPNKPYSV
+1265 NNSATTVLHVKPYSLSV
-1280 VGSGRTAA
+1280 RSGRTAA
-1288 EDNSPDV
+1288 EGNGPDAKPV
-1295 NPPAAFRAPRTL
+1295 ATFRAPRTL

-1314 YKPPSNKSKENGDGS
+1314 YKPPSNKSKQSEES
-1329 SAKACAPASASSVLP
+1329 STTKACVPTSASSVLH

-1350 LARSSALPSGDA
+1350 LARSSVPPSGDPG
-1362 EQNTN
+1362 QNTDG
-1367 EQKSSSEDIHPT
+1367 QKTSSEDAHPT
-1379 DLKPAYHRL
+1379 DLKPAYQRL

>member
-1 MLFVLKARVFLK
+1 
-13 KYETLLSNERHVF
+13 
-26 WKGNVPHLPCNTGG
+26 
-40 TDVRANIYE
+40 
-49 EKSFTFGLSNGHQVT
+49 
-64 ESVDRGSSTSTAAA
+64 
-78 GMLRQN
+78 
-84 GGSNKRGLGLA
+84 
-95 RLSTSNFF
+95 
-103 TISSSAN
+103 
-110 WGMGRSTKSSSLS
+110 
-123 SISSNSDCYDNPVVD
+123 
-138 PEYIM
+138 
-143 QLVND
+143 
-148 VRKFADV
+148 
-155 LLYLKEA
+155 
-162 FLSEENHDGLHQVV
+162 
-176 HERLGELL
+176 
-184 RVLKA
+184 
-189 VINKHQTLNSVD
+189 
-201 ILSAAGTV
+201 
-209 IAKVK
+209 
-214 AVNFK
+214 
-219 EVNEENKRELFSEI
+219 
-233 FSSIE
+233 
-238 TLAFTF
+238 
-244 GNVVSDFLMGDV
+244 MGDV

-337 EVECAKNLA
+337 ELECAKNLA

-401 KNELDRQRKDIKEL
+401 KNELDRQRKDIKDL

-433 KLLYTQRQDEYEKAK
+433 KLLYMQRQDEYEKAK

-467 DFSKQLEKKRRL
+467 DFSKQLDKKRRL
-479 EEEAF
+479 EEEALV
-484 QKAEEAN
+484 KAEEAN

-561 YDPGQQYSEFVKNL
+561 YDPGQQYSEFVKSL
-575 PKDGIP
+575 PKDGVP

-588 SQSSQVDGV
+588 TQSSQVDGV
-597 FNKQSTNSVHTS
+597 FNKQSTNSIHTS
-609 HGNLSQCSGDFPAQA
+609 HGNLSQCSGDFPVQT

-640 EKRSSSNTDIQVRGP
+640 EKRSSSNTDIQAVRGP

-765 RECDGLVVFHGAECE
+765 RECDSLVVFHGAECE

-819 NIPDGIP
+819 NIPDGVP

-909 ESQNANEELDAKQAS
+909 ESQTASEELDAKQAS

-949 QLPGP
+949 QLPVP

-959 QYLIGHLHRVTEQC
+959 QYLIGHLHRVAEQC

-1034 LSTPHSEETAVT
+1034 LSTSHSEETAGM
-1046 VRVALSADEREP
+1046 VRVALSADEMES
-1058 QQQRKSSVTV
+1058 QQQRKSFAAV
-1068 KEGIQIVPSERASE
+1068 KEQVVQLVPSERASE

-1087 LESKNSKN
+1087 LESKNSQN
-1095 TKEEADISV
+1095 TKEEVDTSV
-1104 TGDAVSPS
+1104 TGNAVSPAA
-1112 SEKDNDPFI
+1112 EQDNDPFI
-1121 SLGEEPCKKNLFPVK
+1121 SLGEDSLKMNLLPVK
-1136 PSRQIAKVPL
+1136 PNHQIAKVPL
-1146 RAPRTKPVSR
+1146 RAPRTKPASR
-1156 PVSLPVDRLLPPCV
+1156 PVSLPVDRILPSCV

-1201 LPAVDTSCRLP
+1201 LPAVDTCCRLP
-1212 CYDTQMLRKTWDK
+1212 YYDTQMLRKAWDK

-1246 IRALESGT
+1246 IRGLESAT
-1254 AGALS
+1254 AGSVS

-1265 NNSANAILPNKPYSV
+1265 NSSANAILPNKPYSV

-1288 EDNSPDV
+1288 EENGPDV
-1295 NPPAAFRAPRTL
+1295 NPLAAFRAPRTL

-1314 YKPPSNKSKENGDGS
+1314 YKPPSNKLKENGEG
-1329 SAKACAPASASSVLP
+1329 SAKACASTSANSVLP
-1344 QDNTVK
+1344 HDNTVK

-1367 EQKSSSEDIHPT
+1367 EQKSSTEDTHPT

>member
-1 MLFVLKARVFLK
+1 
-13 KYETLLSNERHVF
+13 
-26 WKGNVPHLPCNTGG
+26 
-40 TDVRANIYE
+40 
-49 EKSFTFGLSNGHQVT
+49 
-64 ESVDRGSSTSTAAA
+64 
-78 GMLRQN
+78 MLRQN
-84 GGSNKRGLGLA
+84 AGSNKRGLGLA

-103 TISSSAN
+103 TISNSGN

-162 FLSEENHDGLHQVV
+162 VLSEENQDGLHQVV

-287 DDIQGHLRAEEVD
+287 DDIQGHLRAEDVD

-337 EVECAKNLA
+337 ELECAKNIA

-376 ENSQLWQQTAAALQ
+376 ENNQLWQQTAAALQ

-448 SCTARA
+448 SCTTRA

-479 EEEAF
+479 EEEAL

-561 YDPGQQYSEFVKNL
+561 YDPGQQYSEFVKSL
-575 PKDGIP
+575 PKEGVPI
-581 VESGCFE
+581 ESGSFE
-588 SQSSQVDGV
+588 TQSSQVDGV
-597 FNKQSTNSVHTS
+597 FNKQSTNSVHMS
-609 HGNLSQCSGDFPAQA
+609 HGNLSQCSGDFPTQM
-624 LDDVGSPV
+624 LDDVGSPI
-632 YHRSQKVR
+632 YHRSQKIG
-640 EKRSSSNTDIQVRGP
+640 EKRSSSSTDIQAMRGP

-720 PSPSDCGLNDLTS
+720 PSPSDCLNDLTS

-765 RECDGLVVFHGAECE
+765 RECDSLVVFHGAECE

-819 NIPDGIP
+819 NVPDGIP

-909 ESQNANEELDAKQAS
+909 ESQNVNEELDAKQAS
-924 PKAKTRQS
+924 PKSKTRQS
-932 LCIELNRIIIKI
+932 ICIELNRIIIKI

-949 QLPGP
+949 QLPVP

-959 QYLIGHLHRVTEQC
+959 QYLVGHLHRVTEQS

-1034 LSTPHSEETAVT
+1034 LSTSQSEETAIT
-1046 VRVALSADEREP
+1046 VRVALSAEEREP
-1058 QQQRKSSVTV
+1058 QQQRKSFVAV
-1068 KEGIQIVPSERASE
+1068 KETILIAPSESRASE

-1087 LESKNSKN
+1087 LESNNSKN
-1095 TKEEADISV
+1095 TKEQVDASV
-1104 TGDAVSPS
+1104 TERVSLPLTGTKPEGSGKNNSLTESSATSILDINIFAPKKPGDAVSPP
-1112 SEKDNDPFI
+1112 SERDNEPFA
-1121 SLGEEPCKKNLFPVK
+1121 SLGEDSCKTNLLPAK
-1136 PSRQIAKVPL
+1136 PNRQITKVPL
-1146 RAPRTKPVSR
+1146 RVPRTKPATR
-1156 PVSLPVDRLLPPCV
+1156 PVSLPVDRILPPCV
-1170 LNERNSRNAGAV
+1170 LNERNSRNAGAA
-1182 SSEKLGRSPTIE
+1182 SPEKLGRSPTIE

-1201 LPAVDTSCRLP
+1201 LPAVNTCCRLP

-1236 AMIMTNVPQE
+1236 AMIVTNVPQE
-1246 IRALESGT
+1246 NRALESGT

-1259 SSCSLG
+1259 SSCSIG
-1265 NNSANAILPNKPYSV
+1265 NNSANAVLSSKPYSV
-1280 VGSGRTAA
+1280 SVRSGRTPT
-1288 EDNSPDV
+1288 EGNSPEA
-1295 NPPAAFRAPRTL
+1295 NPLAAFRAPRTL

-1314 YKPPSNKSKENGDGS
+1314 YKPPSSKSKQNEEGS
-1329 SAKACAPASASSVLP
+1329 CAKACAPTSASFVP
-1344 QDNTVK
+1344 HQDDTVK
-1350 LARSSALPSGDA
+1350 LARSSALLSGDT

-1367 EQKSSSEDIHPT
+1367 EQKTSSEDIHPT
-1379 DLKPAYHRL
+1379 DLKPTYQRL

>member
-1 MLFVLKARVFLK
+1 
-13 KYETLLSNERHVF
+13 
-26 WKGNVPHLPCNTGG
+26 
-40 TDVRANIYE
+40 
-49 EKSFTFGLSNGHQVT
+49 
-64 ESVDRGSSTSTAAA
+64 
-78 GMLRQN
+78 
-84 GGSNKRGLGLA
+84 
-95 RLSTSNFF
+95 
-103 TISSSAN
+103 
-110 WGMGRSTKSSSLS
+110 
-123 SISSNSDCYDNPVVD
+123 
-138 PEYIM
+138 
-143 QLVND
+143 
-148 VRKFADV
+148 
-155 LLYLKEA
+155 
-162 FLSEENHDGLHQVV
+162 
-176 HERLGELL
+176 
-184 RVLKA
+184 
-189 VINKHQTLNSVD
+189 
-201 ILSAAGTV
+201 
-209 IAKVK
+209 
-214 AVNFK
+214 
-219 EVNEENKRELFSEI
+219 
-233 FSSIE
+233 
-238 TLAFTF
+238 
-244 GNVVSDFLMGDV
+244 
-256 DNGSSL
+256 
-262 GLPVSRRSRSFE
+262 
-274 NLSVESGGSLHER
+274 
-287 DDIQGHLRAEEVD
+287 
-300 SMLLRNDSGIESAL
+300 MLLRNDSGIELAL

-322 YTKDVVAWVEKKLSL
+322 YTKDIVAWVDKKLSL

-363 FQSIFINAFQNDI
+363 FQSIFVTAFQNDI
-376 ENSQLWQQTAAALQ
+376 ENNHLWQQTASALQ
-390 SNKFVQPLLGR
+390 SNKFMQPLLGR

-433 KLLYTQRQDEYEKAK
+433 KLLYAQRQDEYEKAK

-467 DFSKQLEKKRRL
+467 DLGKQLEKKRRL
-479 EEEAF
+479 EEEAL

-504 RNYLESFK
+504 RSYLESFK
-512 SDVLTQLRELIYQCD
+512 SDVLTQLRKLIYQCD
-527 LTLKAATVNLFQL
+527 DTLKAATVNLFQL

-561 YDPGQQYSEFVKNL
+561 YDPGQQYSEFVKSL
-575 PKDGIP
+575 PKEGVPI
-581 VESGCFE
+581 ESGSFE
-588 SQSSQVDGV
+588 THSSRVDGV
-597 FNKQSTNSVHTS
+597 FNKQSANSVHTS
-609 HGNLSQCSGDFPAQA
+609 HGNLSQYSGDFPAQT
-624 LDDVGSPV
+624 LDDVGCPI
-632 YHRSQKVR
+632 YHRSQNIG
-640 EKRSSSNTDIQVRGP
+640 EKSSSSSTDVQVMRGP

-707 TMSSADDL
+707 TMSSADEL

-720 PSPSDCGLNDLTS
+720 PSPSDC
-733 ETANSPG
+733 G

-765 RECDGLVVFHGAECE
+765 RECDSLVVFHGAECE

-872 SELYA
+872 SELNA

-900 YNEFIGLAK
+900 YHEFIGLAK
-909 ESQNANEELDAKQAS
+909 ESQNVNEELDAKEAS
-924 PKAKTRQS
+924 PKLKTRQS
-932 LCIELNRIIIKI
+932 ICIELNRVIIKI

-949 QLPGP
+949 QLPVP

-1007 DYPYQARVVELLITY
+1007 DYPYQARVVELLITH
-1022 YEKIFDVSLKPL
+1022 YEKIFDVSMKLL
-1034 LSTPHSEETAVT
+1034 LSTIQAEETVRAAVT
-1046 VRVALSADEREP
+1046 AEEREP
-1058 QQQRKSSVTV
+1058 RQQRKSLVAV
-1068 KEGIQIVPSERASE
+1068 KEQDVLMSQSESRASE

-1087 LESKNSKN
+1087 LDSNTSRN
-1095 TKEEADISV
+1095 TKEQADTSV
-1104 TGDAVSPS
+1104 TECVSLLLTGTKPEGPGKSNSLTESLAVSILDINISSSKKPGDAVRPASERDEES
-1112 SEKDNDPFI
+1112 SVC
-1121 SLGEEPCKKNLFPVK
+1121 LGEESCKVNLLPAK
-1136 PSRQIAKVPL
+1136 PNRQLTKVPL
-1146 RAPRTKPVSR
+1146 RVPRTKPAPR
-1156 PVSLPVDRLLPPCV
+1156 PVSLPAEPIVPPSV
-1170 LNERNSRNAGAV
+1170 LNERNSRNAAAV
-1182 SSEKLGRSPTIE
+1182 SPEKLGRSPTIE
-1194 EVSEVKA
+1194 EFSEVRA
-1201 LPAVDTSCRLP
+1201 LPAVNACYRLP
-1212 CYDTQMLRKTWDK
+1212 CYDTQMLRKAWDK
-1225 QYKQYDITART
+1225 QYKQGDITART
-1236 AMIMTNVPQE
+1236 AMSMTNVPQE
-1246 IRALESGT
+1246 NRVLDT
-1254 AGALS
+1254 ATAAALS
-1259 SSCSLG
+1259 SACSTA
-1265 NNSANAILPNKPYSV
+1265 NSITKAILPSKPYSLSV
-1280 VGSGRTAA
+1280 RSGGAA
-1288 EDNSPDV
+1288 GEGNGTDA

-1314 YKPPSNKSKENGDGS
+1314 YKPPSSKTKQNEEGS
-1329 SAKACAPASASSVLP
+1329 FAKTCAPSSTSSVLP

-1350 LARSSALPSGDA
+1350 LARSSVLPSGDP

-1367 EQKSSSEDIHPT
+1367 EQKPSSEESHPT
-1379 DLKPAYHRL
+1379 DLKPTYQRL

>member
-1 MLFVLKARVFLK
+1 FLFA
-13 KYETLLSNERHVF
+13 
-26 WKGNVPHLPCNTGG
+26 
-40 TDVRANIYE
+40 
-49 EKSFTFGLSNGHQVT
+49 
-64 ESVDRGSSTSTAAA
+64 
-78 GMLRQN
+78 
-84 GGSNKRGLGLA
+84 
-95 RLSTSNFF
+95 
-103 TISSSAN
+103 
-110 WGMGRSTKSSSLS
+110 
-123 SISSNSDCYDNPVVD
+123 
-138 PEYIM
+138 
-143 QLVND
+143 
-148 VRKFADV
+148 
-155 LLYLKEA
+155 
-162 FLSEENHDGLHQVV
+162 ENQDGLHQVV

-189 VINKHQTLNSVD
+189 VINKYQNLNSVD

-244 GNVVSDFLMGDV
+244 GNVISDFLMGDV

-376 ENSQLWQQTAAALQ
+376 ENNQLWQQTAAALQ

-433 KLLYTQRQDEYEKAK
+433 KSLYTQRQDEYEKAK

-454 EEEHLSSS
+454 EEEQLSSS

-479 EEEAF
+479 EEEAL

-561 YDPGQQYSEFVKNL
+561 YDPGQQYLEFVKSL
-575 PKDGIP
+575 PKEDYR
-581 VESGCFE
+581 
-588 SQSSQVDGV
+588 V
-597 FNKQSTNSVHTS
+597 FNKQSSNSVHTS
-609 HGNLSQCSGDFPAQA
+609 HGNLSQYSGDFPAQT
-624 LDDVGSPV
+624 LDDVGSPI
-632 YHRSQKVR
+632 YHPSQKIG
-640 EKRSSSNTDIQVRGP
+640 EKRSSSSTDIQAIRGP

-720 PSPSDCGLNDLTS
+720 PSPSDCGLNDMTS

-765 RECDGLVVFHGAECE
+765 RECDSLVVFHGAECE

-819 NIPDGIP
+819 NVPDGIP

-909 ESQNANEELDAKQAS
+909 ESQNVNEELDAKQAS
-924 PKAKTRQS
+924 PKSKKRQS
-932 LCIELNRIIIKI
+932 ICIELNRIIIKI

-949 QLPGP
+949 QLPVP

-1034 LSTPHSEETAVT
+1034 LNISQPEETT
-1046 VRVALSADEREP
+1046 LMVRVALSAEEKEP
-1058 QQQRKSSVTV
+1058 QQQRKSLVAV
-1068 KEGIQIVPSERASE
+1068 KEGILITPSEDRASE

-1087 LESKNSKN
+1087 LESNNSKN
-1095 TKEEADISV
+1095 TKEQVDTSV
-1104 TGDAVSPS
+1104 TGDAVSPASERDSDSFVSIGEDS
-1112 SEKDNDPFI
+1112 SKT
-1121 SLGEEPCKKNLFPVK
+1121 NLFPAK
-1136 PSRQIAKVPL
+1136 PTRQITKVPL
-1146 RAPRTKPVSR
+1146 RVPRTKPATR
-1156 PVSLPVDRLLPPCV
+1156 PLSLPVDRILPSCV

-1182 SSEKLGRSPTIE
+1182 SPEKLGRSPTIE

-1201 LPAVDTSCRLP
+1201 LPAANTCCRLP

-1236 AMIMTNVPQE
+1236 AMIVTNVPQE
-1246 IRALESGT
+1246 NRALESGT

-1259 SSCSLG
+1259 SSCSTG
-1265 NNSANAILPNKPYSV
+1265 NNSANAILPSKPYSV
-1280 VGSGRTAA
+1280 SAGSGRTAT
-1288 EDNSPDV
+1288 EGNSSDA
-1295 NPPAAFRAPRTL
+1295 NPLATCRAPRTL

-1314 YKPPSNKSKENGDGS
+1314 YKPPSNKSKQNGEGPF
-1329 SAKACAPASASSVLP
+1329 AKACAPASASSVLH

-1350 LARSSALPSGDA
+1350 LARSSALPSGDP

-1367 EQKSSSEDIHPT
+1367 EQKTSSEDTHPT
-1379 DLKPAYHRL
+1379 DLKPTYQRL

>member
-1 MLFVLKARVFLK
+1 
-13 KYETLLSNERHVF
+13 
-26 WKGNVPHLPCNTGG
+26 
-40 TDVRANIYE
+40 
-49 EKSFTFGLSNGHQVT
+49 
-64 ESVDRGSSTSTAAA
+64 
-78 GMLRQN
+78 MLRQN

-103 TISSSAN
+103 TISTAGN

-189 VINKHQTLNSVD
+189 VINKHQALNSVD

-401 KNELDRQRKDIKEL
+401 KNELDRQRKDIKDL

-454 EEEHLSSS
+454 EEEQLSSS

-479 EEEAF
+479 EEEAL
-484 QKAEEAN
+484 QKAEEAS

-575 PKDGIP
+575 PKDGVP

-588 SQSSQVDGV
+588 TQNSQVDGV

-609 HGNLSQCSGDFPAQA
+609 HGNLSQCSGDFPAQT

-640 EKRSSSNTDIQVRGP
+640 EKRSSSNTDIPVRGP

-909 ESQNANEELDAKQAS
+909 ESQNTNEELDAKQAS

-949 QLPGP
+949 QLPVP

-1034 LSTPHSEETAVT
+1034 LSASHAEETAGT

-1058 QQQRKSSVTV
+1058 QQQRKSFVAV
-1068 KEGIQIVPSERASE
+1068 KEGIQIVPCERASE

-1104 TGDAVSPS
+1104 TGDVVSPA
-1112 SEKDNDPFI
+1112 SEKDNDPLI
-1121 SLGEEPCKKNLFPVK
+1121 SLGEDPCQMNLVAVK
-1136 PSRQIAKVPL
+1136 PNRQIAKVPL

-1170 LNERNSRNAGAV
+1170 LNERNSRNAGAI

-1201 LPAVDTSCRLP
+1201 LPAVDTCCRLP

-1236 AMIMTNVPQE
+1236 AMIVTNVPQE

-1259 SSCSLG
+1259 SSSSLG
-1265 NNSANAILPNKPYSV
+1265 NNSAKAILPNKPYSV
-1280 VGSGRTAA
+1280 VESGRTAA
-1288 EDNSPDV
+1288 EENGPDV
-1295 NPPAAFRAPRTL
+1295 NPLAAFRAPRTL

-1314 YKPPSNKSKENGDGS
+1314 YKPPSNKPKENGDGS
-1329 SAKACAPASASSVLP
+1329 SAKACAPTSAGSVLP

-1350 LARSSALPSGDA
+1350 LARRSALPSGDA

-1367 EQKSSSEDIHPT
+1367 EQKSSSEDIHST

>member
-1 MLFVLKARVFLK
+1 
-13 KYETLLSNERHVF
+13 
-26 WKGNVPHLPCNTGG
+26 
-40 TDVRANIYE
+40 
-49 EKSFTFGLSNGHQVT
+49 
-64 ESVDRGSSTSTAAA
+64 
-78 GMLRQN
+78 MLRQN

-103 TISSSAN
+103 TVSNSGN

-162 FLSEENHDGLHQVV
+162 ILSEENQDGLHQVV

-314 SYAKAWSK
+314 SYAKALSK
-322 YTKDVVAWVEKKLSL
+322 YIKDVVAWVEKKLSVEL
-337 EVECAKNLA
+337 ECSRNLA
-346 KMAETAKAVVGH
+346 KMAETTKAIVGQ

-363 FQSIFINAFQNDI
+363 FQSIFVNAFQNDI
-376 ENSQLWQQTAAALQ
+376 ENNQLWQQTAAALQ

-433 KLLYTQRQDEYEKAK
+433 KSLYTQRQDEYEKAK

-454 EEEHLSSS
+454 EEDHLSSS
-462 GSFVK
+462 GNFVK

-479 EEEAF
+479 EEEAL

-491 EHYKASMAEVEEK
+491 EHYKASMAEIEEK
-504 RNYLESFK
+504 RNDLESFK
-512 SDVLTQLRELIYQCD
+512 SDVLTQLREIIYQCD

-561 YDPGQQYSEFVKNL
+561 YDPGQQYSEFVKSL
-575 PKDGIP
+575 PKDGVP
-581 VESGCFE
+581 MESGSLE
-588 SQSSQVDGV
+588 TQNSQVDGG

-609 HGNLSQCSGDFPAQA
+609 HGNLSQCSGDFPVQT

-640 EKRSSSNTDIQVRGP
+640 EKRSSSNTDIQAVRGP

-720 PSPSDCGLNDLTS
+720 PSPSDCGLNDLTC

-765 RECDGLVVFHGAECE
+765 RECDSLVVFHGAECE

-819 NIPDGIP
+819 NVPDGVP

-844 GIYRVNGAKSRVE
+844 GIYRVNGAKLRVE

-909 ESQNANEELDAKQAS
+909 ESQHVNEELDAKAS
-924 PKAKTRQS
+924 PKSKKRQS
-932 LCIELNRIIIKI
+932 ICIELNRIIIKI

-949 QLPGP
+949 QLPVP

-959 QYLIGHLHRVTEQC
+959 QYLIGHLHRVTEQA

-1000 VSLSSLV
+1000 VSLSSLE

-1034 LSTPHSEETAVT
+1034 LSTSQSEETAFT
-1046 VRVALSADEREP
+1046 VRVALAADEKEP
-1058 QQQRKSSVTV
+1058 QQQRKSFVAV
-1068 KEGIQIVPSERASE
+1068 KEGILIAPSESRASE
-1082 TAALF
+1082 TAAVF
-1087 LESKNSKN
+1087 LESNNNKN
-1095 TKEEADISV
+1095 TKENADTCGTECVSLLLTGTKPEGFGKSNSLTESSAKSILDISISAQKMP
-1104 TGDAVSPS
+1104 GDAVSPTS
-1112 SEKDNDPFI
+1112 AKDNDPLI
-1121 SLGEEPCKKNLFPVK
+1121 SLGEESCKINLLPAK
-1136 PSRQIAKVPL
+1136 PNRQITKVPL
-1146 RAPRTKPVSR
+1146 RVPRTKATSR
-1156 PVSLPVDRLLPPCV
+1156 PVSLPVDQLLPPCV

-1201 LPAVDTSCRLP
+1201 LPTSNTSYRFP
-1212 CYDTQMLRKTWDK
+1212 YDTQMLRKTWDK

-1246 IRALESGT
+1246 NRALETGT

-1259 SSCSLG
+1259 SSCSVD
-1265 NNSANAILPNKPYSV
+1265 NNSANAILPSKPYSV
-1280 VGSGRTAA
+1280 VGSGRTAT
-1288 EDNSPDV
+1288 EENGPDV
-1295 NPPAAFRAPRTL
+1295 NPLAAFRAPRTL

-1329 SAKACAPASASSVLP
+1329 SAKACAPSSASSVLH
-1344 QDNTVK
+1344 QDSTVK
-1350 LARSSALPSGDA
+1350 QARSSAPPSGDP

-1367 EQKSSSEDIHPT
+1367 EQKASSEDIPPT
-1379 DLKPAYHRL
+1379 DLKPAYQRL

>member
-1 MLFVLKARVFLK
+1 
-13 KYETLLSNERHVF
+13 
-26 WKGNVPHLPCNTGG
+26 
-40 TDVRANIYE
+40 
-49 EKSFTFGLSNGHQVT
+49 
-64 ESVDRGSSTSTAAA
+64 
-78 GMLRQN
+78 MLRQN

-103 TISSSAN
+103 TISNSGN

-123 SISSNSDCYDNPVVD
+123 SISSNSDCYDNPFVD

-162 FLSEENHDGLHQVV
+162 ILSEENQDGLHQIV

-244 GNVVSDFLMGDV
+244 GNIVSDFLMGDV

-322 YTKDVVAWVEKKLSL
+322 YTKDVVTWVEKKLSL

-376 ENSQLWQQTAAALQ
+376 ENNHLWQQTAAALQ

-401 KNELDRQRKDIKEL
+401 KSELDRQRKDIKEL

-479 EEEAF
+479 EEEAL

-491 EHYKASMAEVEEK
+491 EHYKASVAEVEEK
-504 RNYLESFK
+504 RNDLESFK

-561 YDPGQQYSEFVKNL
+561 YDPGQQYSEFVKSL
-575 PKDGIP
+575 PKEGVP
-581 VESGCFE
+581 VESGSFE
-588 SQSSQVDGV
+588 TQSSQVDGV

-609 HGNLSQCSGDFPAQA
+609 HGNLSQCSGDFPTQM
-624 LDDVGSPV
+624 LDDVGSPI
-632 YHRSQKVR
+632 YHHSQKIG
-640 EKRSSSNTDIQVRGP
+640 EKRSSSSTDIQAMQGP

-740 PFRNAN
+740 PFRNTI

-765 RECDGLVVFHGAECE
+765 RECDSLVVFHGAECE

-909 ESQNANEELDAKQAS
+909 ESQNINEELDAKQAS
-924 PKAKTRQS
+924 PKSKTRQS
-932 LCIELNRIIIKI
+932 ICIELNRIIIKI

-949 QLPGP
+949 QLPVP

-959 QYLIGHLHRVTEQC
+959 QYLIGHLHRVTEQS

-1034 LSTPHSEETAVT
+1034 LSTSQSEETAIT
-1046 VRVALSADEREP
+1046 VRVALSAEEREP
-1058 QQQRKSSVTV
+1058 QQQRKSFVAV
-1068 KEGIQIVPSERASE
+1068 KEGILIAPSESKASE

-1087 LESKNSKN
+1087 LESNN
-1095 TKEEADISV
+1095 TKEQVDTSATERVSLPLTGTEPEGSGKSNPLTESSATSILDINIS
-1104 TGDAVSPS
+1104 TLKKPGDAVSPA
-1112 SEKDNDPFI
+1112 SERDNDSFA
-1121 SLGEEPCKKNLFPVK
+1121 SLGEDSCKINLFTAK
-1136 PSRQIAKVPL
+1136 PNRQITKVPL
-1146 RAPRTKPVSR
+1146 RIPRTKPATR
-1156 PVSLPVDRLLPPCV
+1156 PVSLPVDRILPPCV

-1182 SSEKLGRSPTIE
+1182 SPEKLGRSPTIE

-1201 LPAVDTSCRLP
+1201 LPAVNTCCRLP

-1236 AMIMTNVPQE
+1236 AMIVTNVPQE
-1246 IRALESGT
+1246 NRALESGT

-1259 SSCSLG
+1259 SLCSIG
-1265 NNSANAILPNKPYSV
+1265 NNSANAILTSKPCSV
-1280 VGSGRTAA
+1280 SVGPGRTAT
-1288 EDNSPDV
+1288 EGSGPDA
-1295 NPPAAFRAPRTL
+1295 NPLAAFRAPRTL

-1314 YKPPSNKSKENGDGS
+1314 YKPPSNKSKQNEESS
-1329 SAKACAPASASSVLP
+1329 SAKACAPTSASSVLH
-1344 QDNTVK
+1344 QDSTVK
-1350 LARSSALPSGDA
+1350 LARSSALPSGDS

-1367 EQKSSSEDIHPT
+1367 EQKTSSEDIHPT
-1379 DLKPAYHRL
+1379 DLKPTYQRL

>member
-1 MLFVLKARVFLK
+1 MSKNHFFVLDAL
-13 KYETLLSNERHVF
+13 
-26 WKGNVPHLPCNTGG
+26 
-40 TDVRANIYE
+40 
-49 EKSFTFGLSNGHQVT
+49 
-64 ESVDRGSSTSTAAA
+64 
-78 GMLRQN
+78 
-84 GGSNKRGLGLA
+84 
-95 RLSTSNFF
+95 
-103 TISSSAN
+103 
-110 WGMGRSTKSSSLS
+110 
-123 SISSNSDCYDNPVVD
+123 
-138 PEYIM
+138 
-143 QLVND
+143 
-148 VRKFADV
+148 FA
-155 LLYLKEA
+155 
-162 FLSEENHDGLHQVV
+162 
-176 HERLGELL
+176 
-184 RVLKA
+184 
-189 VINKHQTLNSVD
+189 
-201 ILSAAGTV
+201 
-209 IAKVK
+209 
-214 AVNFK
+214 
-219 EVNEENKRELFSEI
+219 
-233 FSSIE
+233 
-238 TLAFTF
+238 
-244 GNVVSDFLMGDV
+244 
-256 DNGSSL
+256 
-262 GLPVSRRSRSFE
+262 
-274 NLSVESGGSLHER
+274 
-287 DDIQGHLRAEEVD
+287 GHLRAEEVD

-322 YTKDVVAWVEKKLSL
+322 YTKDVVAWVEKKLSF

-363 FQSIFINAFQNDI
+363 FQSIFVNAFQNDI

-462 GSFVK
+462 GSSMK

-479 EEEAF
+479 EEEAL

-561 YDPGQQYSEFVKNL
+561 YDPGQQYSEFVKSL
-575 PKDGIP
+575 PKDGVP

-588 SQSSQVDGV
+588 TQSSQVDGV
-597 FNKQSTNSVHTS
+597 FNKQSTNSIHTS
-609 HGNLSQCSGDFPAQA
+609 HGNLSQCSGDFPAQT
-624 LDDVGSPV
+624 LDDVGSPI
-632 YHRSQKVR
+632 YHHSQKVR
-640 EKRSSSNTDIQVRGP
+640 EKRSSSNTDIQAVRGP

-765 RECDGLVVFHGAECE
+765 RECDCLVVFHGAECE

-819 NIPDGIP
+819 NVPDGIP

-909 ESQNANEELDAKQAS
+909 ESQNSSEESDAKQTS
-924 PKAKTRQS
+924 PKVKTRQS
-932 LCIELNRIIIKI
+932 VCIELNRIILKI

-949 QLPGP
+949 QLPVP

-959 QYLIGHLHRVTEQC
+959 QYLIGHLHRVTEQS

-1007 DYPYQARVVELLITY
+1007 DYPCQARVVELLITY

-1034 LSTPHSEETAVT
+1034 LNASHVEETAVT
-1046 VRVALSADEREP
+1046 VRAALSADEREP
-1058 QQQRKSSVTV
+1058 QQQRKSFVAV
-1068 KEGIQIVPSERASE
+1068 KEGIQIAPSESRASE

-1087 LESKNSKN
+1087 LESKNNKN
-1095 TKEEADISV
+1095 AKEEADASV
-1104 TGDAVSPS
+1104 TGDAVSPT
-1112 SEKDNDPFI
+1112 SEKDNDPFT
-1121 SLGEEPCKKNLFPVK
+1121 SLGENPCKTNLIPVK
-1136 PSRQIAKVPL
+1136 PNRQIAKVPL
-1146 RAPRTKPVSR
+1146 RAPRTKPASR
-1156 PVSLPVDRLLPPCV
+1156 PVSLPVDRILHPCV

-1201 LPAVDTSCRLP
+1201 LPAVDPGLRLP
-1212 CYDTQMLRKTWDK
+1212 CCDTQLLRKAWDK

-1236 AMIMTNVPQE
+1236 AMIVTNVPQE
-1246 IRALESGT
+1246 NRALESGT
-1254 AGALS
+1254 ASALS
-1259 SSCSLG
+1259 SSSSSLSS
-1265 NNSANAILPNKPYSV
+1265 NSANAILPNKPCSV
-1280 VGSGRTAA
+1280 AGSGRTAA
-1288 EDNSPDV
+1288 EENGPDV
-1295 NPPAAFRAPRTL
+1295 NPLAAFRAPRTL

-1314 YKPPSNKSKENGDGS
+1314 YKPPFNKSKENGDGS
-1329 SAKACAPASASSVLP
+1329 SAKACAPASASSVLH

-1350 LARSSALPSGDA
+1350 LARSSALPSDDA

-1367 EQKSSSEDIHPT
+1367 EQKASSEDIHPT

>member
-1 MLFVLKARVFLK
+1 
-13 KYETLLSNERHVF
+13 
-26 WKGNVPHLPCNTGG
+26 
-40 TDVRANIYE
+40 
-49 EKSFTFGLSNGHQVT
+49 
-64 ESVDRGSSTSTAAA
+64 
-78 GMLRQN
+78 
-84 GGSNKRGLGLA
+84 
-95 RLSTSNFF
+95 
-103 TISSSAN
+103 
-110 WGMGRSTKSSSLS
+110 
-123 SISSNSDCYDNPVVD
+123 
-138 PEYIM
+138 
-143 QLVND
+143 
-148 VRKFADV
+148 
-155 LLYLKEA
+155 
-162 FLSEENHDGLHQVV
+162 
-176 HERLGELL
+176 
-184 RVLKA
+184 
-189 VINKHQTLNSVD
+189 
-201 ILSAAGTV
+201 
-209 IAKVK
+209 
-214 AVNFK
+214 
-219 EVNEENKRELFSEI
+219 
-233 FSSIE
+233 
-238 TLAFTF
+238 
-244 GNVVSDFLMGDV
+244 MGDV

-262 GLPVSRRSRSFE
+262 GLPVSRRSQSFE

-287 DDIQGHLRAEEVD
+287 DDIQGHLRAEDVD
-300 SMLLRNDSGIESAL
+300 GMLLRNDSGIESAL

-376 ENSQLWQQTAAALQ
+376 ENNQLWQQTAAALQ

-425 LEAALRKA
+425 LESALRKA

-454 EEEHLSSS
+454 EEEHLGSS

-467 DFSKQLEKKRRL
+467 DFSKQLEKKRKL
-479 EEEAF
+479 EEEAL

-491 EHYKASMAEVEEK
+491 EHYKASMAEIEEK
-504 RNYLESFK
+504 RNYLENFK

-561 YDPGQQYSEFVKNL
+561 YDPGQQYSEFVKSL
-575 PKDGIP
+575 PKEGVPI
-581 VESGCFE
+581 ESGSFE
-588 SQSSQVDGV
+588 TQSSQVDGV
-597 FNKQSTNSVHTS
+597 FHNQSTNSVHTS
-609 HGNLSQCSGDFPAQA
+609 HGNLSQCSGDFPAQT
-624 LDDVGSPV
+624 LDDVGSPI
-632 YHRSQKVR
+632 YHRSQKIG
-640 EKRSSSNTDIQVRGP
+640 EKRSSSSTDIQAMRGP

-733 ETANSPG
+733 ETASSPG
-740 PFRNAN
+740 PFRNTN

-765 RECDGLVVFHGAECE
+765 RECDSLVVFHGAECE

-819 NIPDGIP
+819 NVPDGIP

-909 ESQNANEELDAKQAS
+909 ESQNVNEELDTKTS
-924 PKAKTRQS
+924 PKSKKRQS
-932 LCIELNRIIIKI
+932 ICIELNRIIIKI

-949 QLPGP
+949 QLPVP

-959 QYLIGHLHRVTEQC
+959 QHLIGHLHRVTEQS

-1034 LSTPHSEETAVT
+1034 LSTSQSEETAVT
-1046 VRVALSADEREP
+1046 DRVALSAEEREP
-1058 QQQRKSSVTV
+1058 QPQRKLFVAV
-1068 KEGIQIVPSERASE
+1068 KEGVLIASSENRASE

-1087 LESKNSKN
+1087 LESNNSKN
-1095 TKEEADISV
+1095 TKEQVDTSATECVSLPLTGTKPEGFGKINSPTESSATSILDINISAPKKP
-1104 TGDAVSPS
+1104 GDAVSPA
-1112 SEKDNDPFI
+1112 SERDDSFV
-1121 SLGEEPCKKNLFPVK
+1121 SVGEDGCKINLFPAK
-1136 PSRQIAKVPL
+1136 PNRQITKVPL
-1146 RAPRTKPVSR
+1146 RVPRTKPATR
-1156 PVSLPVDRLLPPCV
+1156 PVSLPVDRILPPCV

-1182 SSEKLGRSPTIE
+1182 SPEKLGRSPTIE
-1194 EVSEVKA
+1194 EISEVKA
-1201 LPAVDTSCRLP
+1201 LPAVNTCCRLP

-1246 IRALESGT
+1246 NRALESGT
-1254 AGALS
+1254 AGALP
-1259 SSCSLG
+1259 SSCSTG
-1265 NNSANAILPNKPYSV
+1265 NNSANAILPSKPYSV
-1280 VGSGRTAA
+1280 SVRSGRTAT
-1288 EDNSPDV
+1288 EGNGPDA
-1295 NPPAAFRAPRTL
+1295 NPLAAFRAPRTL

-1314 YKPPSNKSKENGDGS
+1314 YKPPSNKSKQNEEGS
-1329 SAKACAPASASSVLP
+1329 FAKACAPTSASSVLH
-1344 QDNTVK
+1344 QDNTEK
-1350 LARSSALPSGDA
+1350 LARSAALPSGDP

-1367 EQKSSSEDIHPT
+1367 EQKTSSEDIHPT
-1379 DLKPAYHRL
+1379 DLKPTYQRL

>member
-1 MLFVLKARVFLK
+1 
-13 KYETLLSNERHVF
+13 
-26 WKGNVPHLPCNTGG
+26 
-40 TDVRANIYE
+40 
-49 EKSFTFGLSNGHQVT
+49 
-64 ESVDRGSSTSTAAA
+64 
-78 GMLRQN
+78 MLRQN

-103 TISSSAN
+103 TISTAGN
-110 WGMGRSTKSSSLS
+110 WAMGRSTKSSSLS

-363 FQSIFINAFQNDI
+363 FQSIFFNAFQNDI

-401 KNELDRQRKDIKEL
+401 KNELDRQRKDIKDL

-454 EEEHLSSS
+454 EEEQLSSS

-479 EEEAF
+479 EEEAL

-561 YDPGQQYSEFVKNL
+561 YDPGQQYSEFVKSL
-575 PKDGIP
+575 PKDGVP

-588 SQSSQVDGV
+588 TQNSQVDGV
-597 FNKQSTNSVHTS
+597 FNKQSANSVHTS
-609 HGNLSQCSGDFPAQA
+609 HGNLSQCSGDFPAQT

-640 EKRSSSNTDIQVRGP
+640 EKRSSSNTDIPAVRGP

-819 NIPDGIP
+819 NFPDGIP

-909 ESQNANEELDAKQAS
+909 ESQNTNEELDAKQAS

-949 QLPGP
+949 QLPVP

-1034 LSTPHSEETAVT
+1034 LSASHAEETAGM

-1058 QQQRKSSVTV
+1058 QQQRKSFVAQ
-1068 KEGIQIVPSERASE
+1068 GIQIVPCERASE

-1087 LESKNSKN
+1087 LELKNSKN
-1095 TKEEADISV
+1095 TKEEADTSV
-1104 TGDAVSPS
+1104 TG
-1112 SEKDNDPFI
+1112 EDP
-1121 SLGEEPCKKNLFPVK
+1121 CQMNLVAVK
-1136 PSRQIAKVPL
+1136 PNRQIAKVPL
-1146 RAPRTKPVSR
+1146 RAPRTKPTSR
-1156 PVSLPVDRLLPPCV
+1156 PVSLPVDRILPPCV
-1170 LNERNSRNAGAV
+1170 LNERNSRNAGAI

-1201 LPAVDTSCRLP
+1201 VPAVDTCCRLP

-1236 AMIMTNVPQE
+1236 AMIVTNVPQE

-1259 SSCSLG
+1259 SSSCSLG
-1265 NNSANAILPNKPYSV
+1265 NNSTKAILPNKPYSV

-1288 EDNSPDV
+1288 EENGPDV
-1295 NPPAAFRAPRTL
+1295 NPLGAFRAPRTL

-1329 SAKACAPASASSVLP
+1329 SAKACAPTSASSVLP

-1350 LARSSALPSGDA
+1350 LARSSVLLPGDA

-1367 EQKSSSEDIHPT
+1367 EQKSSSEDIHST

>member
-1 MLFVLKARVFLK
+1 
-13 KYETLLSNERHVF
+13 
-26 WKGNVPHLPCNTGG
+26 
-40 TDVRANIYE
+40 
-49 EKSFTFGLSNGHQVT
+49 
-64 ESVDRGSSTSTAAA
+64 
-78 GMLRQN
+78 MLRQN

-103 TISSSAN
+103 TISNSGN

-123 SISSNSDCYDNPVVD
+123 SISSNSDCYDSPVVD

-162 FLSEENHDGLHQVV
+162 ILSEENQDGLHQVV

-201 ILSAAGTV
+201 ILSAAGTI

-300 SMLLRNDSGIESAL
+300 SMLLRNYSGIESAL

-376 ENSQLWQQTAAALQ
+376 ENNQLWQQTAAALQ

-467 DFSKQLEKKRRL
+467 DISKQLEKKRRL
-479 EEEAF
+479 EEEAL

-504 RNYLESFK
+504 RNDLESFK
-512 SDVLTQLRELIYQCD
+512 SDVVTQLRELIYQCD

-561 YDPGQQYSEFVKNL
+561 YDPGQQYSEFVKSL
-575 PKDGIP
+575 PKESVP
-581 VESGCFE
+581 VESGSFE
-588 SQSSQVDGV
+588 TQSSQVDGV

-609 HGNLSQCSGDFPAQA
+609 HGNLSQCSGDFPAQT
-624 LDDVGSPV
+624 LDDVGSPI
-632 YHRSQKVR
+632 YHRSQKIG
-640 EKRSSSNTDIQVRGP
+640 EKRSSSSTDIQAVRGP

-740 PFRNAN
+740 PFRNAS

-765 RECDGLVVFHGAECE
+765 RECDSLVVFHGAECE

-819 NIPDGIP
+819 NVPNGIP

-909 ESQNANEELDAKQAS
+909 ESQNVNEELDAKQAS
-924 PKAKTRQS
+924 PKSKKRQS
-932 LCIELNRIIIKI
+932 ICIELNRIIIKI

-949 QLPGP
+949 QLPVP

-959 QYLIGHLHRVTEQC
+959 QYLIGHLHRVTEQS

-1022 YEKIFDVSLKPL
+1022 YEKIFDVSLTPL
-1034 LSTPHSEETAVT
+1034 LSPSQSEETAIT
-1046 VRVALSADEREP
+1046 VRAALSAEEREP
-1058 QQQRKSSVTV
+1058 QQQRKSFVAV
-1068 KEGIQIVPSERASE
+1068 KEGVLIAPSESRASE

-1087 LESKNSKN
+1087 LESNNSKN
-1095 TKEEADISV
+1095 TKEQVDTSV
-1104 TGDAVSPS
+1104 TECVSLPLTGTKPEGSGKSNSLTESSATSILDTNISAPKEPGDAVSPA
-1112 SEKDNDPFI
+1112 SERDKDSFV
-1121 SLGEEPCKKNLFPVK
+1121 SLGEDSCKINLFPAK
-1136 PSRQIAKVPL
+1136 PNRQITKVPL
-1146 RAPRTKPVSR
+1146 RVPRTKPATR
-1156 PVSLPVDRLLPPCV
+1156 PVSLPVDRILPPCV

-1182 SSEKLGRSPTIE
+1182 SPEKLGRSPTIE

-1201 LPAVDTSCRLP
+1201 LPAVNTCCRLP

-1236 AMIMTNVPQE
+1236 AMIVTNVPQE
-1246 IRALESGT
+1246 NRALESGT
-1254 AGALS
+1254 AGGLS
-1259 SSCSLG
+1259 SSCSIG
-1265 NNSANAILPNKPYSV
+1265 NNSANVILPSKPYSV
-1280 VGSGRTAA
+1280 SVRSGRTAT
-1288 EDNSPDV
+1288 EGNGPDA
-1295 NPPAAFRAPRTL
+1295 NPLAAFRAPRTL

-1314 YKPPSNKSKENGDGS
+1314 YKPPSNKSKQNEEGS
-1329 SAKACAPASASSVLP
+1329 FAKACAPTSASSVLH

-1350 LARSSALPSGDA
+1350 LARSSALPSGDP

-1367 EQKSSSEDIHPT
+1367 EQKTSSEDIHPT
-1379 DLKPAYHRL
+1379 DLKPTYQRL

>member
-1 MLFVLKARVFLK
+1 
-13 KYETLLSNERHVF
+13 
-26 WKGNVPHLPCNTGG
+26 
-40 TDVRANIYE
+40 
-49 EKSFTFGLSNGHQVT
+49 
-64 ESVDRGSSTSTAAA
+64 
-78 GMLRQN
+78 MLRQN

-103 TISSSAN
+103 TISNSGN

-162 FLSEENHDGLHQVV
+162 ILSEENQDGLHQVV

-184 RVLKA
+184 RVLKG

-322 YTKDVVAWVEKKLSL
+322 YTKDVVAWVERKLSL

-376 ENSQLWQQTAAALQ
+376 ENNQLWQQTAAALQ

-467 DFSKQLEKKRRL
+467 DVSKQLEKKRRL
-479 EEEAF
+479 EEEAL

-504 RNYLESFK
+504 RNDLESFK

-561 YDPGQQYSEFVKNL
+561 YDPGQQYSEFVKSL
-575 PKDGIP
+575 PKEGVPI
-581 VESGCFE
+581 ESGSFE
-588 SQSSQVDGV
+588 TRSSQVDGV
-597 FNKQSTNSVHTS
+597 FNKQSASSVHTS
-609 HGNLSQCSGDFPAQA
+609 HGNLSQCSGDFPAQT
-624 LDDVGSPV
+624 LDDVGSPI
-632 YHRSQKVR
+632 YHHSQKIG
-640 EKRSSSNTDIQVRGP
+640 EKRSSISTDIQAMRGP

-765 RECDGLVVFHGAECE
+765 RECDSLVVFHGAECE

-819 NIPDGIP
+819 NVPDGIP

-909 ESQNANEELDAKQAS
+909 ESQSANEELDAKQAS
-924 PKAKTRQS
+924 PKSKKRQS
-932 LCIELNRIIIKI
+932 ICIELNRIIIKI

-949 QLPGP
+949 QLPVP

-959 QYLIGHLHRVTEQC
+959 QYLIGHLHRVTEQS

-1034 LSTPHSEETAVT
+1034 LSTSQSEET
-1046 VRVALSADEREP
+1046 VRVALSAEEREP
-1058 QQQRKSSVTV
+1058 QQQRKSFVAV
-1068 KEGIQIVPSERASE
+1068 KEGIPIAPSESRVSE

-1087 LESKNSKN
+1087 LESNNSKN
-1095 TKEEADISV
+1095 TKERVDTSATECVSLPLTGTKPESCGKSNSLTESSAASILDINTSAPKEP
-1104 TGDAVSPS
+1104 GDAVSPT
-1112 SEKDNDPFI
+1112 SERDNDSFVC
-1121 SLGEEPCKKNLFPVK
+1121 LGEDRCRINLFPAK
-1136 PSRQIAKVPL
+1136 PNRQITKVPL
-1146 RAPRTKPVSR
+1146 RVPRTKPATR
-1156 PVSLPVDRLLPPCV
+1156 PVSLPVDRILPPCV

-1182 SSEKLGRSPTIE
+1182 SPEKLGRSPTIE

-1201 LPAVDTSCRLP
+1201 LPAVNTCCRLP

-1236 AMIMTNVPQE
+1236 AMIVTNVPQE
-1246 IRALESGT
+1246 NRALESGT

-1259 SSCSLG
+1259 SSCSTG
-1265 NNSANAILPNKPYSV
+1265 NNSVNAILPSKPYSV
-1280 VGSGRTAA
+1280 SVRSGRTAT
-1288 EDNSPDV
+1288 EGNGPDA
-1295 NPPAAFRAPRTL
+1295 NPLAAFRAPRTL

-1314 YKPPSNKSKENGDGS
+1314 YKPPSNKSKQNEDGS
-1329 SAKACAPASASSVLP
+1329 FAKASAPASASSVLH

-1350 LARSSALPSGDA
+1350 LARSSALPSGDP

-1367 EQKSSSEDIHPT
+1367 EQKTSSEDIHPT
-1379 DLKPAYHRL
+1379 DLKPTYQRL

>member
-1 MLFVLKARVFLK
+1 
-13 KYETLLSNERHVF
+13 
-26 WKGNVPHLPCNTGG
+26 
-40 TDVRANIYE
+40 
-49 EKSFTFGLSNGHQVT
+49 
-64 ESVDRGSSTSTAAA
+64 
-78 GMLRQN
+78 MLRQN

-103 TISSSAN
+103 TISNSGN

-138 PEYIM
+138 PEYIT

-162 FLSEENHDGLHQVV
+162 ICSEENQDGLHQVV

-189 VINKHQTLNSVD
+189 VINKYQNLNSVD

-244 GNVVSDFLMGDV
+244 GNVISDFLMGDV

-376 ENSQLWQQTAAALQ
+376 ENNQLWQQTAAALQ

-425 LEAALRKA
+425 LEASLRKA
-433 KLLYTQRQDEYEKAK
+433 KSLYTQRQDEYEKAR

-454 EEEHLSSS
+454 EEEQLSSS

-479 EEEAF
+479 EEEAL

-491 EHYKASMAEVEEK
+491 EHYKSSMAEVEEK
-504 RNYLESFK
+504 RSYLESFK

-561 YDPGQQYSEFVKNL
+561 YDPGQQYLEFVKSL
-575 PKDGIP
+575 PKEGIP
-581 VESGCFE
+581 IEPGSFE
-588 SQSSQVDGV
+588 TQSSQVDGV
-597 FNKQSTNSVHTS
+597 FNKQSSNSVHTS
-609 HGNLSQCSGDFPAQA
+609 HGNLSQYSGDFPAQT
-624 LDDVGSPV
+624 LDDVGSPI
-632 YHRSQKVR
+632 YHPSQKIG
-640 EKRSSSNTDIQVRGP
+640 EKRSSSSTDIQAIRGP

-720 PSPSDCGLNDLTS
+720 PSPSDCGLNDMTS

-765 RECDGLVVFHGAECE
+765 RECDSLVVFHGAECE

-819 NIPDGIP
+819 NVPDGIP

-909 ESQNANEELDAKQAS
+909 ESQNVNEELDAKQAS
-924 PKAKTRQS
+924 PKSKKRQS
-932 LCIELNRIIIKI
+932 ICIELNRIIIKI

-949 QLPGP
+949 QLPVP

-1034 LSTPHSEETAVT
+1034 LNISQPEETALM
-1046 VRVALSADEREP
+1046 VRVALSAEDKEP
-1058 QQQRKSSVTV
+1058 QQQRKSFVAV
-1068 KEGIQIVPSERASE
+1068 KEGILITPSESRASE
-1082 TAALF
+1082 TAASF
-1087 LESKNSKN
+1087 LESNNSKN
-1095 TKEEADISV
+1095 MKEQVDTSV
-1104 TGDAVSPS
+1104 TGEDS
-1112 SEKDNDPFI
+1112 SKT
-1121 SLGEEPCKKNLFPVK
+1121 NLFPAK
-1136 PSRQIAKVPL
+1136 PTRQITKVPL
-1146 RAPRTKPVSR
+1146 RVPRTKPATR
-1156 PVSLPVDRLLPPCV
+1156 PLSLPVDRILPSCV

-1182 SSEKLGRSPTIE
+1182 SPEKLGRSPTIE

-1201 LPAVDTSCRLP
+1201 LPAANTCCRLP
-1212 CYDTQMLRKTWDK
+1212 CYDTQVLRKTWDK

-1236 AMIMTNVPQE
+1236 AMIVTNVPQE
-1246 IRALESGT
+1246 NRALESGT

-1259 SSCSLG
+1259 SSCSTG
-1265 NNSANAILPNKPYSV
+1265 NNSANAILPSKPYSV
-1280 VGSGRTAA
+1280 SAGSGRTAT
-1288 EDNSPDV
+1288 EGNSSDA
-1295 NPPAAFRAPRTL
+1295 NPPATFRAPRTL

-1314 YKPPSNKSKENGDGS
+1314 YKPPSNKSKQNGEGPF
-1329 SAKACAPASASSVLP
+1329 AKACAPASASSVLH

-1350 LARSSALPSGDA
+1350 PARSSALPSGDP

-1367 EQKSSSEDIHPT
+1367 EQKTSSEDTHPA
-1379 DLKPAYHRL
+1379 DLKPTYQRL

>member
-1 MLFVLKARVFLK
+1 
-13 KYETLLSNERHVF
+13 
-26 WKGNVPHLPCNTGG
+26 
-40 TDVRANIYE
+40 
-49 EKSFTFGLSNGHQVT
+49 
-64 ESVDRGSSTSTAAA
+64 
-78 GMLRQN
+78 MLRQN

-103 TISSSAN
+103 TISNSGN

-162 FLSEENHDGLHQVV
+162 ILSEENQDGLHQVV

-376 ENSQLWQQTAAALQ
+376 ENNQLWQQTAAALQ

-479 EEEAF
+479 EEEAL

-504 RNYLESFK
+504 RNDLESFK

-540 QHAQVVSLPVNCQS
+540 QHAQVVSLPVNYQS

-561 YDPGQQYSEFVKNL
+561 YDPGQRYSEFVKSL
-575 PKDGIP
+575 PKEGVP
-581 VESGCFE
+581 VESGSFE
-588 SQSSQVDGV
+588 TQSSQVDGV

-609 HGNLSQCSGDFPAQA
+609 HGNLSQCSGDFPAQT
-624 LDDVGSPV
+624 LDDVGSPI
-632 YHRSQKVR
+632 YHRSQKIG
-640 EKRSSSNTDIQVRGP
+640 EKRSSSSTDIQAMRGP

-720 PSPSDCGLNDLTS
+720 PSPSDCG
-733 ETANSPG
+733 

-765 RECDGLVVFHGAECE
+765 RECDSLVVFHGAECE

-819 NIPDGIP
+819 NVPDGIP

-909 ESQNANEELDAKQAS
+909 ESQNVNEELDAKQAS
-924 PKAKTRQS
+924 PKSKKRQS
-932 LCIELNRIIIKI
+932 ICIELNRIIIKI

-949 QLPGP
+949 QLPVP

-959 QYLIGHLHRVTEQC
+959 QYLIGHLHRVTEQSE
-973 DENKMSASNLG
+973 ENKMSASNLG

-1034 LSTPHSEETAVT
+1034 QSISQSEETAIM
-1046 VRVALSADEREP
+1046 VRVALSAEEREP
-1058 QQQRKSSVTV
+1058 QQQRKSFVAV
-1068 KEGIQIVPSERASE
+1068 KENTPIAPSESRASE

-1087 LESKNSKN
+1087 LELNNSKN
-1095 TKEEADISV
+1095 TKEQVDTSV
-1104 TGDAVSPS
+1104 TECVSLPLAGTKPEGSGKSNSLTESSATSILDINIPAPKEPGDAVSPA
-1112 SEKDNDPFI
+1112 SERNNDSFV
-1121 SLGEEPCKKNLFPVK
+1121 SLGEDSCKINLFPAK
-1136 PSRQIAKVPL
+1136 PNRQITKVPL
-1146 RAPRTKPVSR
+1146 RVPRTKPATR
-1156 PVSLPVDRLLPPCV
+1156 PVSLPVDRILPPCV

-1182 SSEKLGRSPTIE
+1182 TPEKLGRSPTIE

-1201 LPAVDTSCRLP
+1201 LPAVNTCCRLP

-1236 AMIMTNVPQE
+1236 AMIVTKVSQE
-1246 IRALESGT
+1246 NQALESGT

-1259 SSCSLG
+1259 SSCSIG
-1265 NNSANAILPNKPYSV
+1265 NNSANASIPSKPYSV
-1280 VGSGRTAA
+1280 SVRSGRTAT
-1288 EDNSPDV
+1288 EGNGPDA
-1295 NPPAAFRAPRTL
+1295 NPLAAFRAPRTL

-1314 YKPPSNKSKENGDGS
+1314 YKPPSNKSKQNEEGPF
-1329 SAKACAPASASSVLP
+1329 AKACAPTSSSAVLHQDNTVQLARSSVLP
-1344 QDNTVK
+1344 
-1350 LARSSALPSGDA
+1350 SGDP

-1367 EQKSSSEDIHPT
+1367 GQKTSSEDIHPT
-1379 DLKPAYHRL
+1379 DMKPTYQRL

>member
-1 MLFVLKARVFLK
+1 
-13 KYETLLSNERHVF
+13 
-26 WKGNVPHLPCNTGG
+26 
-40 TDVRANIYE
+40 
-49 EKSFTFGLSNGHQVT
+49 
-64 ESVDRGSSTSTAAA
+64 
-78 GMLRQN
+78 MLRQN

-103 TISSSAN
+103 TISNSGN

-162 FLSEENHDGLHQVV
+162 ILSEENQDGLHQVV

-189 VINKHQTLNSVD
+189 VINKHQILNSVD

-244 GNVVSDFLMGDV
+244 GNIVSDFLMGDV

-262 GLPVSRRSRSFE
+262 GLPVSQRSRSFE
-274 NLSVESGGSLHER
+274 NLSVESGGSLHEK

-346 KMAETAKAVVGH
+346 KVAETAKAVVGH

-376 ENSQLWQQTAAALQ
+376 ENNQLWQQTAAALQ

-454 EEEHLSSS
+454 EEEHLSLS

-467 DFSKQLEKKRRL
+467 DVSKQLEKKRRL
-479 EEEAF
+479 EEEAL

-491 EHYKASMAEVEEK
+491 EHYKASMAEIEDK
-504 RNYLESFK
+504 RNDLESFK

-561 YDPGQQYSEFVKNL
+561 YDPGQQYSEFVKSL
-575 PKDGIP
+575 PKEGVPI
-581 VESGCFE
+581 ESGSFE
-588 SQSSQVDGV
+588 TQSSQVDGV

-609 HGNLSQCSGDFPAQA
+609 HGNLSQCSGDFSAQT
-624 LDDVGSPV
+624 LDDVGSPI
-632 YHRSQKVR
+632 YHRSQKIG
-640 EKRSSSNTDIQVRGP
+640 EKRSSSSTDIQAMRGP

-765 RECDGLVVFHGAECE
+765 RECDSLVVFHGAECE

-819 NIPDGIP
+819 NVPDGIP

-909 ESQNANEELDAKQAS
+909 ESQNVNEELEAKQAS
-924 PKAKTRQS
+924 PKSKKRQS
-932 LCIELNRIIIKI
+932 ICIELNRIIIKI

-949 QLPGP
+949 QLPVP

-959 QYLIGHLHRVTEQC
+959 QYLIGHLHRVTEQS

-1034 LSTPHSEETAVT
+1034 LSTSLSEEAAMT
-1046 VRVALSADEREP
+1046 VRVALSAEEREP
-1058 QQQRKSSVTV
+1058 QQQRKSFVAV
-1068 KEGIQIVPSERASE
+1068 KEGVLIAPSESRASE
-1082 TAALF
+1082 TAALV
-1087 LESKNSKN
+1087 LELNNSKN
-1095 TKEEADISV
+1095 TKEQVDTSV
-1104 TGDAVSPS
+1104 TECVSLPLTGTKPEVSGKSNSLTES
-1112 SEKDNDPFI
+1112 SATSILDINI
-1121 SLGEEPCKKNLFPVK
+1121 SAPKKPGEDSCKINLFPAK
-1136 PSRQIAKVPL
+1136 PNRQITKVPL
-1146 RAPRTKPVSR
+1146 RVPRTKPATR
-1156 PVSLPVDRLLPPCV
+1156 PVSLPVDRILPPCV
-1170 LNERNSRNAGAV
+1170 LNERNTRNVGAV
-1182 SSEKLGRSPTIE
+1182 SPEKLGRFPTIE

-1201 LPAVDTSCRLP
+1201 RPGVPTCWRLP
-1212 CYDTQMLRKTWDK
+1212 CYNTQMLRKTWDK

-1236 AMIMTNVPQE
+1236 AMIVTNVPQE
-1246 IRALESGT
+1246 NRALESGT
-1254 AGALS
+1254 ADALS
-1259 SSCSLG
+1259 SSCSVG
-1265 NNSANAILPNKPYSV
+1265 NNSANAILLSKPCSV
-1280 VGSGRTAA
+1280 SVRSGRTATEGNGLDA
-1288 EDNSPDV
+1288 
-1295 NPPAAFRAPRTL
+1295 NPLAAFRAPRTL

-1314 YKPPSNKSKENGDGS
+1314 YKPPSNKTKQNEEGS
-1329 SAKACAPASASSVLP
+1329 LAKACASTSASSVLH
-1344 QDNTVK
+1344 QDNT
-1350 LARSSALPSGDA
+1350 ARSSALPSGDP
-1362 EQNTN
+1362 EQNTT
-1367 EQKSSSEDIHPT
+1367 EQKTSSEDINPT
-1379 DLKPAYHRL
+1379 DLKPTYQRL

>member
-1 MLFVLKARVFLK
+1 
-13 KYETLLSNERHVF
+13 
-26 WKGNVPHLPCNTGG
+26 
-40 TDVRANIYE
+40 
-49 EKSFTFGLSNGHQVT
+49 
-64 ESVDRGSSTSTAAA
+64 
-78 GMLRQN
+78 MLRQN

-103 TISSSAN
+103 TISNSGN

-162 FLSEENHDGLHQVV
+162 ILSEENQDGLHQVV

-314 SYAKAWSK
+314 SYAKALSK
-322 YTKDVVAWVEKKLSL
+322 YIKDVVAWVEKKLSVEL
-337 EVECAKNLA
+337 ECSRNLA
-346 KMAETAKAVVGH
+346 KMAETAKAIVGH

-363 FQSIFINAFQNDI
+363 FQSIFVNAFQNDI

-425 LEAALRKA
+425 LEVALRKA
-433 KLLYTQRQDEYEKAK
+433 KLLHTQRQDEYEKAK

-462 GSFVK
+462 GSFAK

-479 EEEAF
+479 EEEAL

-504 RNYLESFK
+504 RNDLESFK
-512 SDVLTQLRELIYQCD
+512 SDVLTQLREIIYQCD

-561 YDPGQQYSEFVKNL
+561 YDPGQQYSEFVKSL
-575 PKDGIP
+575 PKEGVP
-581 VESGCFE
+581 MESGSLE
-588 SQSSQVDGV
+588 TQSSQVDGV

-609 HGNLSQCSGDFPAQA
+609 HGNLSQCSGDFPVQT
-624 LDDVGSPV
+624 LDDLGSPV

-640 EKRSSSNTDIQVRGP
+640 EKRSSSNTDIQAVRGP

-765 RECDGLVVFHGAECE
+765 RECDSLVVFHGAECE

-807 HLFGVEFAQAAK
+807 HLFGVEFGQAAK
-819 NIPDGIP
+819 NVPDGIP

-844 GIYRVNGAKSRVE
+844 GIYRVNGAKLRVE

-909 ESQNANEELDAKQAS
+909 ESQHVNEELDAKAS
-924 PKAKTRQS
+924 PKSKKRQS
-932 LCIELNRIIIKI
+932 LCIELSRIIIKI

-949 QLPGP
+949 QLPVP

-959 QYLIGHLHRVTEQC
+959 QHLIGHLHRVTEQS

-1000 VSLSSLV
+1000 VSLSSLE
-1007 DYPYQARVVELLITY
+1007 DYPYQARVVELLVTY

-1034 LSTPHSEETAVT
+1034 LSTSQSEETAVT
-1046 VRVALSADEREP
+1046 VRIALSADEKEP
-1058 QQQRKSSVTV
+1058 QQQRKSFVAV
-1068 KEGIQIVPSERASE
+1068 KEGVLIAPSESRASE

-1087 LESKNSKN
+1087 LESNNSKN
-1095 TKEEADISV
+1095 TKEHADTCVTECVSLPLTGTKPEGFGKSNSLTESSANSIVDISISAQKMP
-1104 TGDAVSPS
+1104 GDAVSPT
-1112 SEKDNDPFI
+1112 SEKDNDPLI
-1121 SLGEEPCKKNLFPVK
+1121 SLGEDSCKINLLSVK
-1136 PSRQIAKVPL
+1136 PNRQITKVPL
-1146 RAPRTKPVSR
+1146 RVPRTKAASR
-1156 PVSLPVDRLLPPCV
+1156 PVSLPVDRILPPCV

-1201 LPAVDTSCRLP
+1201 LPAGNTCCRFP

-1246 IRALESGT
+1246 NRALESGT

-1259 SSCSLG
+1259 SSCSID
-1265 NNSANAILPNKPYSV
+1265 NDSANASLPSKPYSV
-1280 VGSGRTAA
+1280 VGSGRTAT
-1288 EDNSPDV
+1288 EENGPDV
-1295 NPPAAFRAPRTL
+1295 NPLAAFRAPRTL

-1329 SAKACAPASASSVLP
+1329 SAKACAPTSASSVLH
-1344 QDNTVK
+1344 QDDTVK
-1350 LARSSALPSGDA
+1350 LARSSALPSGDPD
-1362 EQNTN
+1362 QNTN
-1367 EQKSSSEDIHPT
+1367 EQKASSEDIQPT
-1379 DLKPAYHRL
+1379 DLKPAYQRL

>member
-1 MLFVLKARVFLK
+1 
-13 KYETLLSNERHVF
+13 
-26 WKGNVPHLPCNTGG
+26 
-40 TDVRANIYE
+40 
-49 EKSFTFGLSNGHQVT
+49 
-64 ESVDRGSSTSTAAA
+64 
-78 GMLRQN
+78 MLRQN

-95 RLSTSNFF
+95 RLSASNFF
-103 TISSSAN
+103 TASNSGN

-162 FLSEENHDGLHQVV
+162 VLSEENQDGLHQVV

-189 VINKHQTLNSVD
+189 VINKHQPLNSVD
-201 ILSAAGTV
+201 VLSAAGTV

-262 GLPVSRRSRSFE
+262 GLPVSQRSRSFE

-287 DDIQGHLRAEEVD
+287 DDIQGHLQAEEVD

-322 YTKDVVAWVEKKLSL
+322 YAKDVVAWVEKKLSL
-337 EVECAKNLA
+337 EVECAKSLA
-346 KMAETAKAVVGH
+346 RMAETAKALVGH

-376 ENSQLWQQTAAALQ
+376 ENNQLWQQTAAALQ

-433 KLLYTQRQDEYEKAK
+433 KLLCTQRQDDYEKAK

-467 DFSKQLEKKRRL
+467 DFNKQLEKKRKL
-479 EEEAF
+479 EEEAL

-504 RNYLESFK
+504 RSDLESFK
-512 SDVLTQLRELIYQCD
+512 SDVLTQIRELIYQCD

-540 QHAQVVSLPVNCQS
+540 QHAQVVALPVNCQS

-561 YDPGQQYSEFVKNL
+561 YDPGQQYSEFVKSL
-575 PKDGIP
+575 PKEGVHIEP
-581 VESGCFE
+581 GSFE
-588 SQSSQVDGV
+588 TQNSQADGV
-597 FNKQSTNSVHTS
+597 FNKQSTNNVHMS
-609 HGNLSQCSGDFPAQA
+609 HGNLSQCSGDFPVRT

-632 YHRSQKVR
+632 SHRSQKIGD
-640 EKRSSSNTDIQVRGP
+640 KRSSSSTDIQGAIRGP

-720 PSPSDCGLNDLTS
+720 PSPSDCG
-733 ETANSPG
+733 

-765 RECDGLVVFHGAECE
+765 RECDSLVVFHGAECE

-819 NIPDGIP
+819 NAPDGVP

-900 YNEFIGLAK
+900 YNEFIGIAK
-909 ESQNANEELDAKQAS
+909 ESQAVHEESDANQVS
-924 PKAKTRQS
+924 PRFKKRQS
-932 LCIELNRIIIKI
+932 VCMERNRIIIKI

-949 QLPGP
+949 QLPVP

-959 QYLIGHLHRVTEQC
+959 QYLIGHLHRVTEQS

-1007 DYPYQARVVELLITY
+1007 DYPYQARVVELLITH
-1022 YEKIFDVSLKPL
+1022 YEKIFDVCLKPL
-1034 LSTPHSEETAVT
+1034 LSTSQSEETAIT
-1046 VRVALSADEREP
+1046 VKVAFSAEEREP
-1058 QQQRKSSVTV
+1058 QQQRRSFLAV
-1068 KEGIQIVPSERASE
+1068 KEGILTAPRESRALE
-1082 TAALF
+1082 TAALV
-1087 LESKNSKN
+1087 LESSDSKN
-1095 TKEEADISV
+1095 TKEQVDTSVTECVSLPLTETKQEGSGKSNSLTESSATRTLDISV
-1104 TGDAVSPS
+1104 SAPVKPGGVVSPAS
-1112 SEKDNDPFI
+1112 EREKDPFV
-1121 SLGEEPCKKNLFPVK
+1121 SLGEDSCKINIFPAK
-1136 PSRQIAKVPL
+1136 PNRQIAQVPL
-1146 RAPRTKPVSR
+1146 RVPRTKPAPR
-1156 PVSLPVDRLLPPCV
+1156 PLSLPVDRILPSCV
-1170 LNERNSRNAGAV
+1170 LNERNSRNAGAACP
-1182 SSEKLGRSPTIE
+1182 EKLGRSPTIE

-1201 LPAVDTSCRLP
+1201 LPAAGICCRLP
-1212 CYDTQMLRKTWDK
+1212 SYDTQVLRKTWDK

-1246 IRALESGT
+1246 NRALESGT
-1254 AGALS
+1254 TGALA
-1259 SSCSLG
+1259 SSCSIG
-1265 NNSANAILPNKPYSV
+1265 NSSSNVIPYSKPYPVS
-1280 VGSGRTAA
+1280 VGSGRPIT
-1288 EDNSPDV
+1288 EGNGPDA
-1295 NPPAAFRAPRTL
+1295 NPLAAFRAPRTL

-1314 YKPPSNKSKENGDGS
+1314 YKPPSNKSKPNEEGS
-1329 SAKACAPASASSVLP
+1329 FAKACTPTSASSVLH

-1350 LARSSALPSGDA
+1350 PARSSALPSGDP
-1362 EQNTN
+1362 
-1367 EQKSSSEDIHPT
+1367 EQKNISEDLHT
-1379 DLKPAYHRL
+1379 TELKPTYQRL

>member
-1 MLFVLKARVFLK
+1 
-13 KYETLLSNERHVF
+13 
-26 WKGNVPHLPCNTGG
+26 
-40 TDVRANIYE
+40 
-49 EKSFTFGLSNGHQVT
+49 
-64 ESVDRGSSTSTAAA
+64 
-78 GMLRQN
+78 MLRQN

-103 TISSSAN
+103 TISNSGN

-162 FLSEENHDGLHQVV
+162 ILSEENQDGLHQVV

-322 YTKDVVAWVEKKLSL
+322 YTKDVVAWVERKLSL

-376 ENSQLWQQTAAALQ
+376 ENNQLWQQTAAALQ

-467 DFSKQLEKKRRL
+467 DVSKQLEKKRRL
-479 EEEAF
+479 EEEAL

-504 RNYLESFK
+504 RNDLESFK

-561 YDPGQQYSEFVKNL
+561 YDPGHQYSEFVKSL
-575 PKDGIP
+575 PKEGVPI
-581 VESGCFE
+581 ESGSFE
-588 SQSSQVDGV
+588 TRSSQVDGV
-597 FNKQSTNSVHTS
+597 FNKQSASSVHTS
-609 HGNLSQCSGDFPAQA
+609 HGNLSQCSGDFPAQT
-624 LDDVGSPV
+624 LDDVGSPI
-632 YHRSQKVR
+632 YHHSQKIG
-640 EKRSSSNTDIQVRGP
+640 EKRSSISTDIQAMRGP

-733 ETANSPG
+733 ETASSPG

-765 RECDGLVVFHGAECE
+765 RECDSLVVFHGAECE

-819 NIPDGIP
+819 NVPDGIP

-909 ESQNANEELDAKQAS
+909 ESQSANEELDAKQAS
-924 PKAKTRQS
+924 PKSKKRQS
-932 LCIELNRIIIKI
+932 ICIELNRIIIKI

-949 QLPGP
+949 QLPVP

-959 QYLIGHLHRVTEQC
+959 QYLIGHLHRVTEQS

-1034 LSTPHSEETAVT
+1034 LSTSQSEETAIA
-1046 VRVALSADEREP
+1046 VRVALSAEEREP
-1058 QQQRKSSVTV
+1058 QQQRKLFVAV
-1068 KEGIQIVPSERASE
+1068 KEGIPIAPSESRVSE

-1087 LESKNSKN
+1087 LESNNSKN
-1095 TKEEADISV
+1095 TKERVDTSATECVSLPLTGTKPESSGKSNSLTESSAASILDINTS
-1104 TGDAVSPS
+1104 APR
-1112 SEKDNDPFI
+1112 EP
-1121 SLGEEPCKKNLFPVK
+1121 GEDSCKINLFPAK
-1136 PSRQIAKVPL
+1136 PNRQITKVPL
-1146 RAPRTKPVSR
+1146 RVPRTKPATR
-1156 PVSLPVDRLLPPCV
+1156 PVSLPVDRILPPCV

-1182 SSEKLGRSPTIE
+1182 SPEKLGRSPTIE

-1201 LPAVDTSCRLP
+1201 LPAVNTCCRLP

-1236 AMIMTNVPQE
+1236 AMIVTNVRQE
-1246 IRALESGT
+1246 NRALESGT

-1259 SSCSLG
+1259 SSCSTG
-1265 NNSANAILPNKPYSV
+1265 NNSANTILPSKPYSV
-1280 VGSGRTAA
+1280 SVRSGRTAT
-1288 EDNSPDV
+1288 EGNGPDA
-1295 NPPAAFRAPRTL
+1295 NPLAAFRAPRTL

-1314 YKPPSNKSKENGDGS
+1314 YKPPSNKSKENEEGS
-1329 SAKACAPASASSVLP
+1329 FAKACAPASASPVLH

-1350 LARSSALPSGDA
+1350 LARSSALPSGDP

-1367 EQKSSSEDIHPT
+1367 EQKTSSEDIHPT
-1379 DLKPAYHRL
+1379 DLKPTYQRL

>member
-1 MLFVLKARVFLK
+1 
-13 KYETLLSNERHVF
+13 
-26 WKGNVPHLPCNTGG
+26 
-40 TDVRANIYE
+40 
-49 EKSFTFGLSNGHQVT
+49 
-64 ESVDRGSSTSTAAA
+64 
-78 GMLRQN
+78 MLRQN

-103 TISSSAN
+103 TISTAGN
-110 WGMGRSTKSSSLS
+110 WAMGRSTKSSSLS
-123 SISSNSDCYDNPVVD
+123 SISSNSDCFDYPVVD

-143 QLVND
+143 QVVND

-155 LLYLKEA
+155 LLYLREA

-233 FSSIE
+233 FSSIDR
-238 TLAFTF
+238 LALNF

-337 EVECAKNLA
+337 EVECAKSLA

-401 KNELDRQRKDIKEL
+401 KNELDRQRKDIKDL

-454 EEEHLSSS
+454 EEEQLSSS

-479 EEEAF
+479 EEEAL

-561 YDPGQQYSEFVKNL
+561 YDPGQQYSEFVKSL
-575 PKDGIP
+575 PKDGVP

-588 SQSSQVDGV
+588 TQNSQVDGV

-624 LDDVGSPV
+624 LDDVGSPI

-640 EKRSSSNTDIQVRGP
+640 EKRSSSNTDIPVRGP

-819 NIPDGIP
+819 SFPDGIP

-949 QLPGP
+949 QLPVP

-1034 LSTPHSEETAVT
+1034 LSASHAEETAGM
-1046 VRVALSADEREP
+1046 VRVALSADEREL
-1058 QQQRKSSVTV
+1058 QQQRKSFVAV
-1068 KEGIQIVPSERASE
+1068 KEQGIQIVPCERASE

-1095 TKEEADISV
+1095 TKEEADISLS
-1104 TGDAVSPS
+1104 GDVASPA

-1121 SLGEEPCKKNLFPVK
+1121 SLGEDPCQVNLVTVK
-1136 PSRQIAKVPL
+1136 PSRQMGKVPL
-1146 RAPRTKPVSR
+1146 RAPRTKAASR
-1156 PVSLPVDRLLPPCV
+1156 PVSLPVDRILPPCV

-1182 SSEKLGRSPTIE
+1182 SSEKLSRSPTIE

-1201 LPAVDTSCRLP
+1201 VPAVDTCCRLP
-1212 CYDTQMLRKTWDK
+1212 CYDSQMLRKTWDK

-1236 AMIMTNVPQE
+1236 AMIVTNAPQE

-1259 SSCSLG
+1259 SSSSLG
-1265 NNSANAILPNKPYSV
+1265 NNPAKAILPNKPYSV
-1280 VGSGRTAA
+1280 VGSGRTAV
-1288 EDNSPDV
+1288 EENGPDV
-1295 NPPAAFRAPRTL
+1295 KPLAAFRPPRTL

-1329 SAKACAPASASSVLP
+1329 SAKACAPTSASSVLP

-1350 LARSSALPSGDA
+1350 LARSSALLSGD

-1367 EQKSSSEDIHPT
+1367 EQKSNSEDSHST

>member
-1 MLFVLKARVFLK
+1 
-13 KYETLLSNERHVF
+13 
-26 WKGNVPHLPCNTGG
+26 
-40 TDVRANIYE
+40 
-49 EKSFTFGLSNGHQVT
+49 
-64 ESVDRGSSTSTAAA
+64 
-78 GMLRQN
+78 MLRQN

-103 TISSSAN
+103 TISTAGN
-110 WGMGRSTKSSSLS
+110 WAMGRSTKSSSLS

-244 GNVVSDFLMGDV
+244 GNIVSDFLMGDV

-401 KNELDRQRKDIKEL
+401 KNELDRQRKDIKDL

-454 EEEHLSSS
+454 EEEQLSSS

-479 EEEAF
+479 EEEAL

-561 YDPGQQYSEFVKNL
+561 YDPGQQYSEFVKSL
-575 PKDGIP
+575 PKDGVP
-581 VESGCFE
+581 VASGCFE
-588 SQSSQVDGV
+588 TQNSQVDGV
-597 FNKQSTNSVHTS
+597 FNKQSTNSVCTS
-609 HGNLSQCSGDFPAQA
+609 HGNLSQCSGDFPAQT

-640 EKRSSSNTDIQVRGP
+640 EKRSSSNTDIPAVRGP

-819 NIPDGIP
+819 SFPDGIP

-949 QLPGP
+949 QLPVP

-1034 LSTPHSEETAVT
+1034 LSASHAEETAGMIT
-1046 VRVALSADEREP
+1046 VALSADEREP
-1058 QQQRKSSVTV
+1058 QPQRKSFAAV
-1068 KEGIQIVPSERASE
+1068 KEGVQIVPCERATE

-1104 TGDAVSPS
+1104 TVLLISLGEKIQSHLFVFLGDVASPA

-1121 SLGEEPCKKNLFPVK
+1121 SLGEDPCQMNLVAVK
-1136 PSRQIAKVPL
+1136 PNRQMGKVPL
-1146 RAPRTKPVSR
+1146 RAPRTKAASR
-1156 PVSLPVDRLLPPCV
+1156 PVSLPVDRILPPCV
-1170 LNERNSRNAGAV
+1170 LNERNSRNAGAI

-1201 LPAVDTSCRLP
+1201 VPAVDTCCRLP
-1212 CYDTQMLRKTWDK
+1212 CYDSQMLRKTWDK

-1236 AMIMTNVPQE
+1236 AMIVTNVPQE

-1259 SSCSLG
+1259 SSSSLG
-1265 NNSANAILPNKPYSV
+1265 NNSAKAILPNKPYSV

-1288 EDNSPDV
+1288 EENGPDV
-1295 NPPAAFRAPRTL
+1295 NPLAAFRPPRTL

-1329 SAKACAPASASSVLP
+1329 SAKACAPTSASSVLP

-1350 LARSSALPSGDA
+1350 LAKSSALLSGD

-1367 EQKSSSEDIHPT
+1367 EQKSSSEDSHST

>member
-1 MLFVLKARVFLK
+1 
-13 KYETLLSNERHVF
+13 
-26 WKGNVPHLPCNTGG
+26 
-40 TDVRANIYE
+40 
-49 EKSFTFGLSNGHQVT
+49 
-64 ESVDRGSSTSTAAA
+64 
-78 GMLRQN
+78 MLRQN

-103 TISSSAN
+103 TISSSGN
-110 WGMGRSTKSSSLS
+110 WGMGRSIKSSSLS

-244 GNVVSDFLMGDV
+244 GNIVSDFLMGDV

-337 EVECAKNLA
+337 ELECAKNLA

-401 KNELDRQRKDIKEL
+401 KNELDRQRKDIKDL

-433 KLLYTQRQDEYEKAK
+433 KLLYMQRQDEYEKAK

-467 DFSKQLEKKRRL
+467 DFSKQLDKKRRL
-479 EEEAF
+479 EEEALV
-484 QKAEEAN
+484 KAEEAN

-561 YDPGQQYSEFVKNL
+561 YDPGQQYSEFVKSL
-575 PKDGIP
+575 PKDGVP

-588 SQSSQVDGV
+588 TQSSQVDGV
-597 FNKQSTNSVHTS
+597 FNKQSTNSIHTS
-609 HGNLSQCSGDFPAQA
+609 HGNLSQCSGDFPVQT

-765 RECDGLVVFHGAECE
+765 RECDSLVVFHGAECE

-819 NIPDGIP
+819 NIPDGVP

-909 ESQNANEELDAKQAS
+909 ESQTASEELDAKQAS

-949 QLPGP
+949 QLPVP

-959 QYLIGHLHRVTEQC
+959 QYLIGHLHRVAEQC

-1034 LSTPHSEETAVT
+1034 LSTSHSEETAGM
-1046 VRVALSADEREP
+1046 VRVALSADEMES
-1058 QQQRKSSVTV
+1058 QQQRKSFAAV
-1068 KEGIQIVPSERASE
+1068 KEVVQLVPSERASE

-1087 LESKNSKN
+1087 LESKNSQN
-1095 TKEEADISV
+1095 TKEEVDTSV
-1104 TGDAVSPS
+1104 TGNAVSPAA
-1112 SEKDNDPFI
+1112 EQDNDPFI
-1121 SLGEEPCKKNLFPVK
+1121 SLGEDSLKMNLLPVK
-1136 PSRQIAKVPL
+1136 PNHQIAKVPL
-1146 RAPRTKPVSR
+1146 RAPRTKPASR
-1156 PVSLPVDRLLPPCV
+1156 PVSLPVDRILPSCV

-1201 LPAVDTSCRLP
+1201 LPAVDTCCRLP
-1212 CYDTQMLRKTWDK
+1212 YYDTQMLRKAWDK

-1246 IRALESGT
+1246 IRGLESAT
-1254 AGALS
+1254 AGSVS

-1265 NNSANAILPNKPYSV
+1265 NSSANAILPNKPYSV

-1288 EDNSPDV
+1288 EENGPDV
-1295 NPPAAFRAPRTL
+1295 NPLAAFRAPRTL

-1314 YKPPSNKSKENGDGS
+1314 YKPPSNKLKENGEG
-1329 SAKACAPASASSVLP
+1329 SAKACASTSANSVLP
-1344 QDNTVK
+1344 HDNTVK

-1367 EQKSSSEDIHPT
+1367 EQKSSTEDTHPT